1 MATILDID
9 LTNSP
14 FNSYDFFSNKKI
26 AAGTVE
32 TEDMKKGQHKT
43 TVEMVD
49 INAYDYGIIDVGM
62 VQFDDTL
69 PYTKKV
75 ETAQL
80 RIEYYKTE
88 LEDAKSWVDALQSE
102 INKVNS
108 ELAEYKDQYEEAKK
122 QDPHSD
128 LTKNLKQIIKNC
140 KEDLNDLN
148 TDYSKYKKITQTHP
162 KLIKAYTKFLND
174 LIKYGGKKTITRIE
188 EFGSTEEAEQVD
200 LDNLDINQAP
210 GMAISGAITEAVT
223 QYLEVTIQSLIA
235 GGASNLMNNL
245 GINQETL
252 GIAKSILNLMDSAL
266 FNITGIIK
274 MFPKNIQMLPSA
286 KVAIGSI
293 CTSLKDIYIAIYNDL
308 ENEYYETINDA
319 ITNLPSMQEVLKDAL
334 NLLMNTIWIMINEQC
349 IKYTGHTLP
358 ELYYMCS
365 DYIHKYK
372 AWKEARKEK
381 KRRKKEKKEQEKR
394 EKEKEKETGI
404 QHSSGNTVSTKI
416 NVDIDPDII
425 KQSLMD
431 ELARASDLIYNSFII
446 IQIKDSID
454 EIKMLISQFNNVDL
468 DVLSEGID
476 SFEDFMNMLIE
487 MGIDSDGAVIS
498 LEKAIQDG
506 INQFSGNL
514 TSLQNQI
521 KEQAI
526 SSGLNIAS
534 DIVSNTKISKEIKTE
549 HLYDFTNDL
558 NTFTMTLNIYADP
571 TTKKAKKQLTKVLS
585 NAHQKDGTKIFDS
598 SSVLSIINAID
609 EGYVMRKDQT
619 IELLEFTF
627 KIHFELEGFNKTLS
641 EQINAID
648 EANRIAQDA
657 AKKKEADEAIS
668 KFELGIVEEEYT
680 GDPTKATKRPT
691 FQLVHELFSI
701 LKEIFPQLKVILK
714 LIRNYKIN
722 KAKVEANASGN
733 LLGMVKVIA
742 AINKLFKKAH
752 KSKTNFYTVRSL
764 KLYDYITNSITS
776 IGTNVEINIGI
787 PDTRKLYLYLKNAKS
802 NYEIIKQD
810 LPTILYIDQ
819 DAITEQRNVMKKD
832 LDKAGNYFNDAS
844 LFVQYPDSKYQDGT
858 LLGLDKVEDAD
869 TEIYYSDSSLPLYGS
884 QILRC
889 YGKDYD
895 LYT

>member
-14 FNSYDFFSNKKI
+14 GNSYDFFSNKKMS
-26 AAGTVE
+26 AGTVE

-49 INAYDYGIIDVGM
+49 INAYDYGIIDVGI

-75 ETAQL
+75 ETAQV

-88 LEDAKSWVDALQSE
+88 LKDAESWVKALQTE

-108 ELAEYKDQYEEAKK
+108 ELTEYQEQYEEAKK
-122 QDPHSD
+122 EDPHSA
-128 LTKNLKQIIKNC
+128 LTTNLKQIVKNY
-140 KEDLNDLN
+140 KEQLNDLN
-148 TDYSKYKKITQTHP
+148 TKFSKYKKITQTHP
-162 KLIKAYTKFLND
+162 KLIKAYTNFFND
-174 LIKYGGKKTITRIE
+174 LTKYGEKKAITRVD
-188 EFGSTEEAEQVD
+188 EFGNVEEAEQVD

-210 GMAISGAITEAVT
+210 GMAISGAITDAVT

-235 GGASNLMNNL
+235 GGASNLMSSL

-252 GIAKSILNLMDSAL
+252 GIAQSILNLMDSTL

-274 MFPKNIQMLPSA
+274 MFPKNIQMVPSA
-286 KVAIGSI
+286 KIAMSSI
-293 CTSLKDIYIAIYNDL
+293 CTSLKDMYQAIYIDL
-308 ENEYYETINDA
+308 ENQYYETINDA
-319 ITNLPSMQEVLKDAL
+319 ITNLPSMQEALKDAQV
-334 NLLMNTIWIMINEQC
+334 LLMNTIWIMINEQC
-349 IKYTGHTLP
+349 IKYTGYTLP

-372 AWKEARKEK
+372 AWKEARKEQ
-381 KRRKKEKKEQEKR
+381 KRRKKEQEEQ
-394 EKEKEKETGI
+394 EKETGI
-404 QHSSGNTVSTKI
+404 QHSSGGTISSKI
-416 NVDIDPDII
+416 NVDVDPDII

-454 EIKMLISQFNNVDL
+454 EIKMLIDQFNNVDL
-468 DVLSEGID
+468 DVLSDGID
-476 SFEDFMNMLIE
+476 SFEDFMDMLVE
-487 MGIDSDGAVIS
+487 MGLDSDGAVIS

-521 KEQAI
+521 EAQAI
-526 SSGLNIAS
+526 SSGLRIAS
-534 DIVSNTKISKEIKTE
+534 DIASNTTISTEIKAE

-585 NAHQKDGTKIFDS
+585 NAHQKDGTKIFDA

-627 KIHFELEGFNKTLS
+627 KIHFELDGFNKTLN
-641 EQINAID
+641 EQIDAIK
-648 EANRIAQDA
+648 EANRIAQEA
-657 AKKKEADEAIS
+657 AKKKEAEEAIS

-680 GDPTKATKRPT
+680 GDPTKATQRPT

-733 LLGMVKVIA
+733 LLGMIKVIA

-776 IGTNVEINIGI
+776 IGTNIEINIGI
-787 PDTRKLYLYLKNAKS
+787 PDTRKLYLYLKNTKS

-819 DAITEQRNVMKKD
+819 DAITEQRNAMKKD
-832 LDKAGNYFNDAS
+832 LDKAGNYFDDAS

>member
-14 FNSYDFFSNKKI
+14 GNSYDFFSNKKMS
-26 AAGTVE
+26 AGTVE

-49 INAYDYGIIDVGM
+49 INAYDYGIIDVGI

-69 PYTKKV
+69 PYSKKV

-88 LEDAKSWVDALQSE
+88 LKDAESWVNALQTE

-108 ELAEYKDQYEEAKK
+108 ELTEYQDQYEEAKK
-122 QDPHSD
+122 QDPHSA
-128 LTKNLKQIIKNC
+128 LTTNLKQIVKNY
-140 KEDLNDLN
+140 KEQLNDLN
-148 TDYSKYKKITQTHP
+148 TEFSKYKKITQTHP
-162 KLIKAYTKFLND
+162 KLIKAYTNFYND
-174 LIKYGGKKTITRIE
+174 LTKYGEKKAITRVD
-188 EFGSTEEAEQVD
+188 EFGNVEEAEKVD

-210 GMAISGAITEAVT
+210 GMEISGAITDAVT

-286 KVAIGSI
+286 KIAIGSI
-293 CTSLKDIYIAIYNDL
+293 CTSLKDMYIAIYNDL

-319 ITNLPSMQEVLKDAL
+319 ITNLPSMQEVLKDAQV
-334 NLLMNTIWIMINEQC
+334 LLMNTIWVMINEQC
-349 IKYTGHTLP
+349 IKYTGYTLP

-372 AWKEARKEK
+372 AWKEARKEQ
-381 KRRKKEKKEQEKR
+381 KRRKKEQEEQ
-394 EKEKEKETGI
+394 EKETGI
-404 QHSSGNTVSTKI
+404 QHSSGGTVSSKI
-416 NVDIDPDII
+416 NVDVDPDII

-431 ELARASDLIYNSFII
+431 ELSRASDLIYNSFII

-468 DVLSEGID
+468 DVLTDGID
-476 SFEDFMNMLIE
+476 SFEDFMDMLVE
-487 MGIDSDGAVIS
+487 MGLDSDGAVIS

-521 KEQAI
+521 EAQAI
-526 SSGLNIAS
+526 SSGLHIAA
-534 DIVSNTKISKEIKTE
+534 DVVSNTTVSTEIKAE

-627 KIHFELEGFNKTLS
+627 KIHFELDGFNKTLN

-648 EANRIAQDA
+648 EANRIAQET
-657 AKKKEADEAIS
+657 AKKKEAEEAIS

-733 LLGMVKVIA
+733 LLGMIKVIA

-819 DAITEQRNVMKKD
+819 DAITEQRNAMKKD
-832 LDKAGNYFNDAS
+832 LDKAGNYFDDAS

>member
-14 FNSYDFFSNKKI
+14 GNSYDFFSNKKMS
-26 AAGTVE
+26 AGTVE

-49 INAYDYGIIDVGM
+49 INAYDYGIIDVGI

-88 LEDAKSWVDALQSE
+88 LKDAEPWVKTLQTE

-108 ELAEYKDQYEEAKK
+108 ELTEYQDQYEESKK
-122 QDPHSD
+122 QDPHSA
-128 LTKNLKQIIKNC
+128 LTTNLKQIVKNY
-140 KEDLNDLN
+140 KEQLNDLN
-148 TDYSKYKKITQTHP
+148 TEFSKYKKITQTHP
-162 KLIKAYTKFLND
+162 KLIKAYTNFYND
-174 LIKYGGKKTITRIE
+174 LTKYGEKKAITRVD
-188 EFGSTEEAEQVD
+188 EFGNVEEAEKVD

-210 GMAISGAITEAVT
+210 GMAISGAITDAVT

-252 GIAKSILNLMDSAL
+252 GMAQSILNLMDSAL

-286 KVAIGSI
+286 KIAIGSI
-293 CTSLKDIYIAIYNDL
+293 CTSLKDMYIAIYNDL

-319 ITNLPSMQEVLKDAL
+319 ITNLPSIQEVLKDAQE
-334 NLLMNTIWIMINEQC
+334 LLMNTIWVMINEQC
-349 IKYTGHTLP
+349 IKYTGYTLP

-372 AWKEARKEK
+372 AWKEARKEQ
-381 KRRKKEKKEQEKR
+381 KRRKKEQEEQ
-394 EKEKEKETGI
+394 EKETGI
-404 QHSSGNTVSTKI
+404 QHSSGGTVSSKI
-416 NVDIDPDII
+416 TVDVDPDII

-431 ELARASDLIYNSFII
+431 ELSRASDLIYNSFII

-468 DVLSEGID
+468 DVLTDGID
-476 SFEDFMNMLIE
+476 SFEDFMDMLVE
-487 MGIDSDGAVIS
+487 MGLDSDVAVIS

-521 KEQAI
+521 EAQAI
-526 SSGLNIAS
+526 SSGLHIAA
-534 DIVSNTKISKEIKTE
+534 DVVSNTTVSTEIKAE

-627 KIHFELEGFNKTLS
+627 KIHFELDGFNKTLN

-648 EANRIAQDA
+648 EANRIAQET
-657 AKKKEADEAIS
+657 AKKKEAEEAIS

-819 DAITEQRNVMKKD
+819 DAITEQRNAMKKD
-832 LDKAGNYFNDAS
+832 LDKAGNYFDDAS

-889 YGKDYD
+889 YGKDYY

>member
-14 FNSYDFFSNKKI
+14 GNSYDFFSNKKMS
-26 AAGTVE
+26 AGTVE

-49 INAYDYGIIDVGM
+49 INAYDYGIIDVGI

-69 PYTKKV
+69 PYSKKV

-88 LEDAKSWVDALQSE
+88 LKDAESWVNALQTE

-108 ELAEYKDQYEEAKK
+108 ELTEYQDQYEEAKK
-122 QDPHSD
+122 QDPHSA
-128 LTKNLKQIIKNC
+128 LTTNLKQIVKNY
-140 KEDLNDLN
+140 KEQLNDLN
-148 TDYSKYKKITQTHP
+148 TEFSKYKKITQTHP
-162 KLIKAYTKFLND
+162 KLIKAYTNFYND
-174 LIKYGGKKTITRIE
+174 LTKYGEKKAITRVD
-188 EFGSTEEAEQVD
+188 EFGNVEEAEKVD

-210 GMAISGAITEAVT
+210 GMEISGAITDAVT

-252 GIAKSILNLMDSAL
+252 GMAQSILNLMDSTL

-286 KVAIGSI
+286 KIAIGSI
-293 CTSLKDIYIAIYNDL
+293 CTSLKDMYIAIYNDL

-319 ITNLPSMQEVLKDAL
+319 ITNLPSIQEVLKDAQE
-334 NLLMNTIWIMINEQC
+334 LLMNTIWVMINEQC
-349 IKYTGHTLP
+349 IKYTGYTLP

-372 AWKEARKEK
+372 AWKEARKEQ
-381 KRRKKEKKEQEKR
+381 KRRKKEQEEQ
-394 EKEKEKETGI
+394 EKETGI
-404 QHSSGNTVSTKI
+404 QHSSGGTVSSKI
-416 NVDIDPDII
+416 NVDVDPDII

-431 ELARASDLIYNSFII
+431 ELSRASDLIYNSFII

-468 DVLSEGID
+468 DVLTDGID
-476 SFEDFMNMLIE
+476 SFEDFMDMLVE
-487 MGIDSDGAVIS
+487 MGLDSDGAVIS

-521 KEQAI
+521 EAQAI
-526 SSGLNIAS
+526 SSGLHIAAEV
-534 DIVSNTKISKEIKTE
+534 VSNTTVSTEIKAE

-627 KIHFELEGFNKTLS
+627 KIHFELDGFNKTLN

-648 EANRIAQDA
+648 EANRIAQET
-657 AKKKEADEAIS
+657 AKKKEAEEAIS

-802 NYEIIKQD
+802 NYEIIKQG

-819 DAITEQRNVMKKD
+819 DAITEQRNAMKKD
-832 LDKAGNYFNDAS
+832 LDKAGNYFDDAS

>member
-14 FNSYDFFSNKKI
+14 GNSYDFFSNKKMS
-26 AAGTVE
+26 AGTVE

-49 INAYDYGIIDVGM
+49 INAYDYGIIDVGI

-69 PYTKKV
+69 PYAKKV
-75 ETAQL
+75 ETAKL

-88 LEDAKSWVDALQSE
+88 LKDAESWVNALQTE

-108 ELAEYKDQYEEAKK
+108 ELTEYQDQYEEAKK
-122 QDPHSD
+122 QDPHSA
-128 LTKNLKQIIKNC
+128 LTTNLKQIVKNY
-140 KEDLNDLN
+140 KEQLNDLN
-148 TDYSKYKKITQTHP
+148 TEFSKYKKITQTHP
-162 KLIKAYTKFLND
+162 KLIKAYTNFYND
-174 LIKYGGKKTITRIE
+174 LTKYGEKKAITKVD
-188 EFGSTEEAEQVD
+188 EFGNVEEAEQVD

-210 GMAISGAITEAVT
+210 GMAISGAITDAVT

-252 GIAKSILNLMDSAL
+252 GMAQSILNLMDSTL

-286 KVAIGSI
+286 KIAIGSI
-293 CTSLKDIYIAIYNDL
+293 CTSLKDMYIAIYNDL

-319 ITNLPSMQEVLKDAL
+319 ITNLPSMQEVLKDAQE
-334 NLLMNTIWIMINEQC
+334 LLMNTIWVMINEQC
-349 IKYTGHTLP
+349 IKYTGYTLP

-372 AWKEARKEK
+372 AWKEARKEQ
-381 KRRKKEKKEQEKR
+381 KRRKKEQEEQ
-394 EKEKEKETGI
+394 EKETGI
-404 QHSSGNTVSTKI
+404 QYSSGGTVSSKI
-416 NVDIDPDII
+416 NVDVDPDII

-431 ELARASDLIYNSFII
+431 ELSRASDLIYNSFII

-468 DVLSEGID
+468 DVLSDGID
-476 SFEDFMNMLIE
+476 SFEDFMDMLVE
-487 MGIDSDGAVIS
+487 MGLDSDGAVIS

-521 KEQAI
+521 EAQAI
-526 SSGLNIAS
+526 SSGLHIAA
-534 DIVSNTKISKEIKTE
+534 DVVSNTTVSTEIKAE

-627 KIHFELEGFNKTLS
+627 KIHFELDGFNKTLN

-648 EANRIAQDA
+648 EANRIAQEA
-657 AKKKEADEAIS
+657 AKKKEAEEAIS

-733 LLGMVKVIA
+733 LLGMIKVIA

-787 PDTRKLYLYLKNAKS
+787 PDTRKLYLYLKNTKS
-802 NYEIIKQD
+802 NYEIIKQN

-819 DAITEQRNVMKKD
+819 DAITEQRNAMKKD
-832 LDKAGNYFNDAS
+832 LDKAGNYFDDAS

>member
-14 FNSYDFFSNKKI
+14 GSSYDFFSNKKMS
-26 AAGTVE
+26 AGTVE
-32 TEDMKKGQHKT
+32 TADMKQGQHKT

-49 INAYDYGIIDVGM
+49 INAYDYGIIDVGI

-88 LEDAKSWVDALQSE
+88 LKDAESWVKALQTE

-108 ELAEYKDQYEEAKK
+108 ELTEYQDQYEEAKK
-122 QDPHSD
+122 QDPHSAI
-128 LTKNLKQIIKNC
+128 TTNLKQIVKNY
-140 KEDLNDLN
+140 KEQLNDLN
-148 TDYSKYKKITQTHP
+148 TEFSKYKKITQTHP
-162 KLIKAYTKFLND
+162 KLIKAYTNFFND
-174 LIKYGGKKTITRIE
+174 LTKYGEKKAITRVD
-188 EFGSTEEAEQVD
+188 EFGNVEEAEQVD

-210 GMAISGAITEAVT
+210 GMAISGAITDAVT

-235 GGASNLMNNL
+235 GGASNLMNSL

-252 GIAKSILNLMDSAL
+252 GMAQSILNLMDSTL

-274 MFPKNIQMLPSA
+274 MFPKNIQMVPSA
-286 KVAIGSI
+286 KIAMGSI
-293 CTSLKDIYIAIYNDL
+293 CTSLKDMYQAIYIDL
-308 ENEYYETINDA
+308 ENQYYETINDA
-319 ITNLPSMQEVLKDAL
+319 ITNLPSMQEALKDAQV
-334 NLLMNTIWIMINEQC
+334 LLMNTIWIMINEQC
-349 IKYTGHTLP
+349 IKYTGYTLP

-372 AWKEARKEK
+372 AWKEARKEQ
-381 KRRKKEKKEQEKR
+381 KRRKKEQEEQ
-394 EKEKEKETGI
+394 EKETGI
-404 QHSSGNTVSTKI
+404 QHSSGGTISSKI
-416 NVDIDPDII
+416 NVDVDPDII

-454 EIKMLISQFNNVDL
+454 EIKMLIDQFNNVDL
-468 DVLSEGID
+468 DVLSDGID
-476 SFEDFMNMLIE
+476 SFEDFMDMLVE
-487 MGIDSDGAVIS
+487 MGLDSDGAVIS

-521 KEQAI
+521 EAQAI
-526 SSGLNIAS
+526 SSGLRIAS
-534 DIVSNTKISKEIKTE
+534 DIASNTTISAEVKAE

-585 NAHQKDGTKIFDS
+585 NAHQKDGTKIFDA

-609 EGYVMRKDQT
+609 EGYVMRKDQI

-627 KIHFELEGFNKTLS
+627 KIHFELDGFNKTLQ
-641 EQINAID
+641 EQKDAID
-648 EANRIAQDA
+648 EANRIAQET
-657 AKKKEADEAIS
+657 AKKKEAEDAIS

-680 GDPTKATKRPT
+680 GDPTKATQRPT

-733 LLGMVKVIA
+733 LLGMIKVIA

-776 IGTNVEINIGI
+776 IGTNIEINIGI
-787 PDTRKLYLYLKNAKS
+787 PDTRKLYLYLKNTKS
-802 NYEIIKQD
+802 NYDIIKQD

-819 DAITEQRNVMKKD
+819 DAITEQRNAMKKD
-832 LDKAGNYFNDAS
+832 LDKAGNYFDDAS

>member
-14 FNSYDFFSNKKI
+14 VNSYDFFSNKKMS
-26 AAGTVE
+26 AGTVE

-49 INAYDYGIIDVGM
+49 INAYDYGIIDVGI

-69 PYTKKV
+69 PYSKKV

-88 LEDAKSWVDALQSE
+88 LKDAESWVNALQTE

-108 ELAEYKDQYEEAKK
+108 ELTEYQDQYEEAKK
-122 QDPHSD
+122 QDPHSA
-128 LTKNLKQIIKNC
+128 LTTNLKQIVKNY
-140 KEDLNDLN
+140 KEQLNDLN
-148 TDYSKYKKITQTHP
+148 TEFSKYKKITQTHP
-162 KLIKAYTKFLND
+162 KLINAYTNFYND
-174 LIKYGGKKTITRIE
+174 LTKYGEKKAITRVD
-188 EFGSTEEAEQVD
+188 EFGNVEEAEKVD

-210 GMAISGAITEAVT
+210 GMEISGAITDAVT

-252 GIAKSILNLMDSAL
+252 GMAQSILNLMDSTL

-286 KVAIGSI
+286 KIAIGSI
-293 CTSLKDIYIAIYNDL
+293 CTSLKDMYIAIYNDL

-319 ITNLPSMQEVLKDAL
+319 ITNLPSIQEVLKDAQE
-334 NLLMNTIWIMINEQC
+334 LLMNTIWVMINEQC
-349 IKYTGHTLP
+349 IKYTGYTLP

-372 AWKEARKEK
+372 AWKEARKEQ
-381 KRRKKEKKEQEKR
+381 KRRKKEQEEQ
-394 EKEKEKETGI
+394 EKETGI
-404 QHSSGNTVSTKI
+404 QHSSGGTVSSKI
-416 NVDIDPDII
+416 NVDVDPDII

-431 ELARASDLIYNSFII
+431 ELSRASDLIYNSFII

-468 DVLSEGID
+468 DVLTDGID
-476 SFEDFMNMLIE
+476 SFEDFMDMLVE
-487 MGIDSDGAVIS
+487 MGLDSDGAVIS

-526 SSGLNIAS
+526 SSGLHIAA
-534 DIVSNTKISKEIKTE
+534 DVVSNTTVSTEIKAE

-627 KIHFELEGFNKTLS
+627 KIHFELDGFNKTLN

-648 EANRIAQDA
+648 EANRIAQETT
-657 AKKKEADEAIS
+657 KKKEAEEAIS

-733 LLGMVKVIA
+733 LLGMIRVIA

-819 DAITEQRNVMKKD
+819 DAITEQRNAMKKD
-832 LDKAGNYFNDAS
+832 LDKAGNYFDDAS

>member
-14 FNSYDFFSNKKI
+14 GNSYDFFSNKKMS
-26 AAGTVE
+26 AGTVE
-32 TEDMKKGQHKT
+32 TADMKKGQHKT

-49 INAYDYGIIDVGM
+49 INAYDYGIIDVGI

-69 PYTKKV
+69 PYSKKV

-88 LEDAKSWVDALQSE
+88 LKDAESWVNALQTE

-108 ELAEYKDQYEEAKK
+108 ELTEYQDQYEEAKK
-122 QDPHSD
+122 QDPHSA
-128 LTKNLKQIIKNC
+128 LTTNLKQIVKNY
-140 KEDLNDLN
+140 KEQLNDLN
-148 TDYSKYKKITQTHP
+148 TEFSKYKKITQTHP
-162 KLIKAYTKFLND
+162 KLIKAYTNFYND
-174 LIKYGGKKTITRIE
+174 LTKYGEKKAITRVD
-188 EFGSTEEAEQVD
+188 EFGNVEEAEKVD

-210 GMAISGAITEAVT
+210 GMEISGAITDAVT

-252 GIAKSILNLMDSAL
+252 GMAQSILNLMDSAL

-286 KVAIGSI
+286 KIAIGSI
-293 CTSLKDIYIAIYNDL
+293 CTSLKDMYIAIYNDL

-319 ITNLPSMQEVLKDAL
+319 ITNLPSSQEVLKDAQE
-334 NLLMNTIWIMINEQC
+334 LLMNTIWVMINEQC
-349 IKYTGHTLP
+349 IKYTGYTLP

-381 KRRKKEKKEQEKR
+381 KRRKKEQEEQ
-394 EKEKEKETGI
+394 EKETGI
-404 QHSSGNTVSTKI
+404 QHSSGGTVSSKI
-416 NVDIDPDII
+416 NVDVDPDII

-431 ELARASDLIYNSFII
+431 ELSRASDLIYNSFII

-468 DVLSEGID
+468 DVLTDGID
-476 SFEDFMNMLIE
+476 SFEDFMDMLVE
-487 MGIDSDGAVIS
+487 MGLDSDGAVIS

-521 KEQAI
+521 EAQAI
-526 SSGLNIAS
+526 SSGLHIAA
-534 DIVSNTKISKEIKTE
+534 DVVSNTTVSTEIKAE

-627 KIHFELEGFNKTLS
+627 KIHFELEGFNKTLN

-648 EANRIAQDA
+648 EANRIAQET
-657 AKKKEADEAIS
+657 AKKKEAEEAIS

-733 LLGMVKVIA
+733 LLGMIRVIA

-819 DAITEQRNVMKKD
+819 DAITEQRNAMKKD
-832 LDKAGNYFNDAS
+832 LDKAGNYFDDAS

>member
-14 FNSYDFFSNKKI
+14 GSSYDFFSNKKMS
-26 AAGTVE
+26 AGTVE
-32 TEDMKKGQHKT
+32 TADMKQGQHKT

-49 INAYDYGIIDVGM
+49 INAYDYGIIDVGI

-75 ETAQL
+75 ETAQV

-88 LEDAKSWVDALQSE
+88 LKDAESWVNALQTE

-108 ELAEYKDQYEEAKK
+108 ELTEYQEQYEEAKK
-122 QDPHSD
+122 QDSHSA
-128 LTKNLKQIIKNC
+128 LTNNLKQIVKNY
-140 KEDLNDLN
+140 KEQLNDLN
-148 TDYSKYKKITQTHP
+148 TEFSKYKKITQTHP
-162 KLIKAYTKFLND
+162 KLIKAYTNFFND
-174 LIKYGGKKTITRIE
+174 LTKYGEKKAITRVD
-188 EFGSTEEAEQVD
+188 EFGNVEEAEQVD

-210 GMAISGAITEAVT
+210 GMAISGAITDAVT

-235 GGASNLMNNL
+235 GGASNLMSSL

-252 GIAKSILNLMDSAL
+252 GMAQSILNLMDSTL

-286 KVAIGSI
+286 KIAMGSI
-293 CTSLKDIYIAIYNDL
+293 CTSLKDMYQAIYTDL

-319 ITNLPSMQEVLKDAL
+319 ITNLPSMQEALKDAQV
-334 NLLMNTIWIMINEQC
+334 LLMNTIWVMINEQC
-349 IKYTGHTLP
+349 IKYTGYTLP

-372 AWKEARKEK
+372 AWKEARKEQ
-381 KRRKKEKKEQEKR
+381 KRRKKEQEEQ
-394 EKEKEKETGI
+394 EKETGI
-404 QHSSGNTVSTKI
+404 QHSSGGTVSSKI
-416 NVDIDPDII
+416 NVDVDPDII

-454 EIKMLISQFNNVDL
+454 EIKMLIDQFNNVDL
-468 DVLSEGID
+468 DVLSDGID
-476 SFEDFMNMLIE
+476 SFEDFMDMLVE
-487 MGIDSDGAVIS
+487 MGLDSDGAVIS

-514 TSLQNQI
+514 TGLQNQI
-521 KEQAI
+521 EAQAI
-526 SSGLNIAS
+526 SSGLHIAANIAS
-534 DIVSNTKISKEIKTE
+534 NTTISTEIKAE

-585 NAHQKDGTKIFDS
+585 NAHQKDGTKIFDA

-627 KIHFELEGFNKTLS
+627 KIHFELDGFNKTLQ
-641 EQINAID
+641 EQKDAID
-648 EANRIAQDA
+648 EANRIAQET
-657 AKKKEADEAIS
+657 AKKKEAEKAIS

-680 GDPTKATKRPT
+680 GDPTKATQRPT

-733 LLGMVKVIA
+733 LLGMIKVIA

-787 PDTRKLYLYLKNAKS
+787 PDTRKLYLYLKNTKS

-819 DAITEQRNVMKKD
+819 NAIAEQRNAMKKD
-832 LDKAGNYFNDAS
+832 LDKAGNYFDDAS

>member
-14 FNSYDFFSNKKI
+14 GNSYDFFSNKKMS
-26 AAGTVE
+26 AGTVE

-49 INAYDYGIIDVGM
+49 INAYDYGIIDVGI

-88 LEDAKSWVDALQSE
+88 LKDAESWVNALQTE

-108 ELAEYKDQYEEAKK
+108 ELTEYQDQYEEAKK
-122 QDPHSD
+122 QDPHSA
-128 LTKNLKQIIKNC
+128 LTTNLKQIVRNY
-140 KEDLNDLN
+140 KEQLNDLN
-148 TDYSKYKKITQTHP
+148 TEFSKYKKITQTHP
-162 KLIKAYTKFLND
+162 KLIKAYTNFYND
-174 LIKYGGKKTITRIE
+174 LTKYGEKKAITKVD
-188 EFGSTEEAEQVD
+188 EFGNVEEAEQVD

-210 GMAISGAITEAVT
+210 GMEISGAITDAVT

-252 GIAKSILNLMDSAL
+252 GMAQSILNLMDSTL

-286 KVAIGSI
+286 KIAIGSI
-293 CTSLKDIYIAIYNDL
+293 CTSLKDMYIAIYNDL

-319 ITNLPSMQEVLKDAL
+319 ITNLPSIQEVLKDAQE
-334 NLLMNTIWIMINEQC
+334 LLMNTIWVMINEQC
-349 IKYTGHTLP
+349 IKYTGYTLP

-372 AWKEARKEK
+372 AWKEARKEQ
-381 KRRKKEKKEQEKR
+381 KRRKKEQEEQ
-394 EKEKEKETGI
+394 EKETGI
-404 QHSSGNTVSTKI
+404 QHSSDGTVSTKI
-416 NVDIDPDII
+416 NVDVDPDII

-431 ELARASDLIYNSFII
+431 ELSHASDLIYNSFII

-468 DVLSEGID
+468 DVLTDGID
-476 SFEDFMNMLIE
+476 SFEDFMDMLVE
-487 MGIDSDGAVIS
+487 MGLDSDGAVIS

-521 KEQAI
+521 EAQAI
-526 SSGLNIAS
+526 SSGLHIAA
-534 DIVSNTKISKEIKTE
+534 DVVSNTTVSTEIKAE

-627 KIHFELEGFNKTLS
+627 KIHFELDGFNKTLN

-648 EANRIAQDA
+648 EANRIAQET
-657 AKKKEADEAIS
+657 AKKKKAEEAIS

-733 LLGMVKVIA
+733 LLGMIKVIA

-802 NYEIIKQD
+802 NYEIIKQG

-819 DAITEQRNVMKKD
+819 DAITEQRNAMKKD
-832 LDKAGNYFNDAS
+832 LDKAGNYFDDAS
-844 LFVQYPDSKYQDGT
+844 LFVQYPDPKYQDGT

>member
-14 FNSYDFFSNKKI
+14 GNSYDFFSNKKMS
-26 AAGTVE
+26 AGTVE
-32 TEDMKKGQHKT
+32 TEDMKKDQHKT

-49 INAYDYGIIDVGM
+49 INAYDYGIIDVGI

-88 LEDAKSWVDALQSE
+88 LKDAESWVNALQTE

-108 ELAEYKDQYEEAKK
+108 ELTEYQDQYEEAKK
-122 QDPHSD
+122 QDPHSA
-128 LTKNLKQIIKNC
+128 LTTNLKQIVKNY
-140 KEDLNDLN
+140 KEQLNDLN
-148 TDYSKYKKITQTHP
+148 TEFSKYKKITQTHP
-162 KLIKAYTKFLND
+162 KLIKAYTNFYND
-174 LIKYGGKKTITRIE
+174 LTKYGEKKAITRVD
-188 EFGSTEEAEQVD
+188 EFGNVEEAEKVD
-200 LDNLDINQAP
+200 LDNLDINQSP
-210 GMAISGAITEAVT
+210 GMEISGAITDAVT

-252 GIAKSILNLMDSAL
+252 GMAQSILNLMDSTL

-286 KVAIGSI
+286 KIAIGSI
-293 CTSLKDIYIAIYNDL
+293 CTSLKDMYIAIYNDL

-319 ITNLPSMQEVLKDAL
+319 ITNLPSMQEVLKDAQE
-334 NLLMNTIWIMINEQC
+334 LLMNTIWVMINEQC
-349 IKYTGHTLP
+349 IKYTGYTLP

-372 AWKEARKEK
+372 AWKEARKEQ
-381 KRRKKEKKEQEKR
+381 KRRKKEQEEQ
-394 EKEKEKETGI
+394 EKETGI
-404 QHSSGNTVSTKI
+404 QHSSGGTVSTKI
-416 NVDIDPDII
+416 NVDVDPDII

-431 ELARASDLIYNSFII
+431 ELLRASDLIYNSFII

-468 DVLSEGID
+468 DVLTDGID
-476 SFEDFMNMLIE
+476 SFEDFMDMLVE
-487 MGIDSDGAVIS
+487 MGLDSDGAVIS

-521 KEQAI
+521 EAQAI
-526 SSGLNIAS
+526 SSGLHIAA
-534 DIVSNTKISKEIKTE
+534 DVVSNTTVSTEIKAE

-627 KIHFELEGFNKTLS
+627 KIHFELEGFNKTLN

-648 EANRIAQDA
+648 EAHRIAQET
-657 AKKKEADEAIS
+657 AKKKEAEEAIS

-733 LLGMVKVIA
+733 LLGMIKVIA

-802 NYEIIKQD
+802 NYEIIKQG

-819 DAITEQRNVMKKD
+819 DAITEQRNAMKKD
-832 LDKAGNYFNDAS
+832 LDKAGNYFDDAS
-844 LFVQYPDSKYQDGT
+844 LFVQYPDPKYQDGT

>member
-1 MATILDID
+1 M
-9 LTNSP
+9 
-14 FNSYDFFSNKKI
+14 Y
-26 AAGTVE
+26 AGTVE

-49 INAYDYGIIDVGM
+49 INAYDYGIIDVGI

-69 PYTKKV
+69 PYSKKV
-75 ETAQL
+75 ETSKL

-88 LEDAKSWVDALQSE
+88 LKDAESWVNALQTE

-108 ELAEYKDQYEEAKK
+108 ELTEYQDQYEEAKK
-122 QDPHSD
+122 QDPHSA
-128 LTKNLKQIIKNC
+128 LTTNLKQIVKNY
-140 KEDLNDLN
+140 KEQLNDLN
-148 TDYSKYKKITQTHP
+148 TEFSKYKKITQTHP
-162 KLIKAYTKFLND
+162 KLIKAYTNFYND
-174 LIKYGGKKTITRIE
+174 LTKYGEKKAITRVD
-188 EFGSTEEAEQVD
+188 EFGNVEEAEKVD

-210 GMAISGAITEAVT
+210 GMEISGAITDAVT

-252 GIAKSILNLMDSAL
+252 GMAQSILNLMDSTL

-286 KVAIGSI
+286 KIAIGSI
-293 CTSLKDIYIAIYNDL
+293 CTSLKDMYIAIYNDL

-319 ITNLPSMQEVLKDAL
+319 ITNLPSMQEVLKDAQV
-334 NLLMNTIWIMINEQC
+334 LLMNTIWVMINEQC
-349 IKYTGHTLP
+349 IKYTGYTLP

-372 AWKEARKEK
+372 AWKEARKEQ
-381 KRRKKEKKEQEKR
+381 KRRKKEQEEQ
-394 EKEKEKETGI
+394 EKETGI
-404 QHSSGNTVSTKI
+404 QHSSGGTVSTKI
-416 NVDIDPDII
+416 NVDVDPDII

-431 ELARASDLIYNSFII
+431 ELSRASDLIYNSFII

-468 DVLSEGID
+468 DVLTDGID
-476 SFEDFMNMLIE
+476 SFEDFMDMLVE
-487 MGIDSDGAVIS
+487 MGLDSDGAVIS

-521 KEQAI
+521 EAQAI
-526 SSGLNIAS
+526 SSGLHIAA
-534 DIVSNTKISKEIKTE
+534 DVVSNTTVSTEIKAE

-627 KIHFELEGFNKTLS
+627 KIHFELDGFNKTLN

-648 EANRIAQDA
+648 EANRIAQET
-657 AKKKEADEAIS
+657 AKKKEAEEAIS

-733 LLGMVKVIA
+733 LLGMIKVIA

-802 NYEIIKQD
+802 NYEIIKQG

-819 DAITEQRNVMKKD
+819 DAITEQRNAMKKD
-832 LDKAGNYFNDAS
+832 LDKAGNYFDDAS

>member
-14 FNSYDFFSNKKI
+14 GNSYDFFSNKKMS
-26 AAGTVE
+26 AGTVE

-49 INAYDYGIIDVGM
+49 INAYDYGIIDVGI

-88 LEDAKSWVDALQSE
+88 LKNAESWVNALQTE

-108 ELAEYKDQYEEAKK
+108 ELTEYQDQYEEAKK
-122 QDPHSD
+122 QDPHSA
-128 LTKNLKQIIKNC
+128 LTTNLKQIVKNY
-140 KEDLNDLN
+140 KEQLNDLN
-148 TDYSKYKKITQTHP
+148 TEFSKYKKITQTHP
-162 KLIKAYTKFLND
+162 KLIKAYTNFYND
-174 LIKYGGKKTITRIE
+174 LTKYGEKKAITRVD
-188 EFGSTEEAEQVD
+188 EFGNVEEAEKVD

-210 GMAISGAITEAVT
+210 GMEISGAITDAVT

-252 GIAKSILNLMDSAL
+252 GMAQSILNLMDSTL

-286 KVAIGSI
+286 KIAIGSI
-293 CTSLKDIYIAIYNDL
+293 CTSLKDMYIAIYNDL

-319 ITNLPSMQEVLKDAL
+319 ITNLPSMQEVLKDAQE
-334 NLLMNTIWIMINEQC
+334 LLMNTIWVMINEQC
-349 IKYTGHTLP
+349 IKYTGYTLP

-372 AWKEARKEK
+372 AWKEARKEQ
-381 KRRKKEKKEQEKR
+381 KRRKKEQEEQ
-394 EKEKEKETGI
+394 EKETGI
-404 QHSSGNTVSTKI
+404 QHSSGGTVSSKI
-416 NVDIDPDII
+416 NVDVDPDII

-431 ELARASDLIYNSFII
+431 ELSRASDLIYNSFII

-468 DVLSEGID
+468 DVLTDGID
-476 SFEDFMNMLIE
+476 SFEDFMDMLVE
-487 MGIDSDGAVIS
+487 MGLDSDGAVIS

-521 KEQAI
+521 EAQAI
-526 SSGLNIAS
+526 SSGLHIAA
-534 DIVSNTKISKEIKTE
+534 DVVSNTTVSTEIKAE

-627 KIHFELEGFNKTLS
+627 KIHFELDGFNKTLN

-648 EANRIAQDA
+648 EANRIAQET
-657 AKKKEADEAIS
+657 AKKKEAEEAIS

-733 LLGMVKVIA
+733 LLGMIKVIA

-819 DAITEQRNVMKKD
+819 DAITEQRNAMKKD
-832 LDKAGNYFNDAS
+832 LDKAGNYFDDAS

>member
-14 FNSYDFFSNKKI
+14 GNSYDFFSNKKMS
-26 AAGTVE
+26 AGTVE

-49 INAYDYGIIDVGM
+49 INAYDYGIIDVGI

-69 PYTKKV
+69 PYSKKV
-75 ETAQL
+75 ETSKL

-88 LEDAKSWVDALQSE
+88 LKNAESWVNALQTE

-108 ELAEYKDQYEEAKK
+108 ELTEYQDQYEEAKK
-122 QDPHSD
+122 QDPHSA
-128 LTKNLKQIIKNC
+128 LTTNLKQIVKNY
-140 KEDLNDLN
+140 KEQLNDLN
-148 TDYSKYKKITQTHP
+148 TEFSKYKKITQTHP
-162 KLIKAYTKFLND
+162 KLIKAYTNFYND
-174 LIKYGGKKTITRIE
+174 LTKYGEKKAITRVD
-188 EFGSTEEAEQVD
+188 EFGNVEEAEKVD

-210 GMAISGAITEAVT
+210 GMEISGAITDAVT

-235 GGASNLMNNL
+235 GGTSNLMNNL

-252 GIAKSILNLMDSAL
+252 GMAQSILNLMDSAL

-286 KVAIGSI
+286 KIAIGSI
-293 CTSLKDIYIAIYNDL
+293 CTSLKDMYIAIYNDL

-319 ITNLPSMQEVLKDAL
+319 ITNLPSIQEVLKDAQE
-334 NLLMNTIWIMINEQC
+334 LLMNTIWVMINEQC
-349 IKYTGHTLP
+349 IKYTGYTLP

-372 AWKEARKEK
+372 AWKEARKEQ
-381 KRRKKEKKEQEKR
+381 KRRKKEQEEQ
-394 EKEKEKETGI
+394 EKETGI
-404 QHSSGNTVSTKI
+404 QHSSGGTVSSKI
-416 NVDIDPDII
+416 NVDVDPDII

-431 ELARASDLIYNSFII
+431 ELSRASDLIYNSFII

-468 DVLSEGID
+468 DVLTDGID

-487 MGIDSDGAVIS
+487 MGLDSDGAVIS
-498 LEKAIQDG
+498 LEKSIQDG

-521 KEQAI
+521 EVQAI
-526 SSGLNIAS
+526 SSGLHIAA
-534 DIVSNTKISKEIKTE
+534 DVVSNTTVSTEIKAE

-627 KIHFELEGFNKTLS
+627 KIHFELDGFNKTLN

-648 EANRIAQDA
+648 EANRIAQET
-657 AKKKEADEAIS
+657 AKKKEAEEAIS

-733 LLGMVKVIA
+733 LLGMIRVIA

-802 NYEIIKQD
+802 NYEIIKQG

-819 DAITEQRNVMKKD
+819 DAITEQRNAMKKD
-832 LDKAGNYFNDAS
+832 LDKAGNYFDDAS

>member
-14 FNSYDFFSNKKI
+14 GNSYDFFSNKKMS
-26 AAGTVE
+26 AGTVE

-49 INAYDYGIIDVGM
+49 INAYDYGIIDVGI

-69 PYTKKV
+69 PYSKKV

-88 LEDAKSWVDALQSE
+88 LKDAESWVNALQTE

-108 ELAEYKDQYEEAKK
+108 ELTEYQDQYEEAKK
-122 QDPHSD
+122 QDPHSA
-128 LTKNLKQIIKNC
+128 LTTNLKQIVKNY
-140 KEDLNDLN
+140 KEQLNDLN
-148 TDYSKYKKITQTHP
+148 TEFSKYKKITQTHP
-162 KLIKAYTKFLND
+162 KLIKAYTNFYND
-174 LIKYGGKKTITRIE
+174 LTKYGEKKAITRVD
-188 EFGSTEEAEQVD
+188 EFGNVEEAEKVD

-210 GMAISGAITEAVT
+210 GMEISGAITDAVT

-252 GIAKSILNLMDSAL
+252 GMAQSILNLMDSTL

-286 KVAIGSI
+286 KIAIGSI
-293 CTSLKDIYIAIYNDL
+293 CTSLKDMYIAIYNDL

-319 ITNLPSMQEVLKDAL
+319 ITNLPSMQEVLKDAQV
-334 NLLMNTIWIMINEQC
+334 LLMNTIWVMINEQC
-349 IKYTGHTLP
+349 IKYTGYTLP

-372 AWKEARKEK
+372 AWKEARKEQ
-381 KRRKKEKKEQEKR
+381 KRRKKEQEEQ
-394 EKEKEKETGI
+394 EKETGI
-404 QHSSGNTVSTKI
+404 QHSSGGTVSTKI
-416 NVDIDPDII
+416 NVDVDPDII

-431 ELARASDLIYNSFII
+431 ELSRASDLIYNSFII

-468 DVLSEGID
+468 DVLTDGID
-476 SFEDFMNMLIE
+476 SFEDFMDMLVE
-487 MGIDSDGAVIS
+487 MGLDSDGAVIS

-521 KEQAI
+521 EAQAI
-526 SSGLNIAS
+526 SSGLHIAA
-534 DIVSNTKISKEIKTE
+534 DVVSNTTVSTEMKAE

-627 KIHFELEGFNKTLS
+627 KIHFELDGFNKTLN

-648 EANRIAQDA
+648 EANRIAQET
-657 AKKKEADEAIS
+657 AKKKEAEEAIS

-733 LLGMVKVIA
+733 LLGMIKVIA

-819 DAITEQRNVMKKD
+819 DAITEQRNAMKKD
-832 LDKAGNYFNDAS
+832 LDKAGNYFDDAS

>member
-14 FNSYDFFSNKKI
+14 GNSYDFFSNKKMS
-26 AAGTVE
+26 AGIVE

-49 INAYDYGIIDVGM
+49 INAYDYGIIDVGI

-69 PYTKKV
+69 PYSKKV
-75 ETAQL
+75 ETSKL

-88 LEDAKSWVDALQSE
+88 LKDAESWVNALQTE

-108 ELAEYKDQYEEAKK
+108 ELTEYQDQYEEAKK
-122 QDPHSD
+122 QDPHSA
-128 LTKNLKQIIKNC
+128 LTTNLKQIVKNY
-140 KEDLNDLN
+140 KEQLNDLN
-148 TDYSKYKKITQTHP
+148 TEFSKYKKITQTHP
-162 KLIKAYTKFLND
+162 KLIKAYTNFYND
-174 LIKYGGKKTITRIE
+174 LTKYGEKKAITRVD
-188 EFGSTEEAEQVD
+188 EFGNVEEAEKVD

-210 GMAISGAITEAVT
+210 GMEISGAITDAVT

-252 GIAKSILNLMDSAL
+252 GMAQSILNLMDSTL

-286 KVAIGSI
+286 KIAIGSI
-293 CTSLKDIYIAIYNDL
+293 CTSLKDMYIAIYNDL

-319 ITNLPSMQEVLKDAL
+319 ITNLPSMQEVLKDAQE
-334 NLLMNTIWIMINEQC
+334 LLMNTIWVMINEQC
-349 IKYTGHTLP
+349 IKYTGYTLP

-372 AWKEARKEK
+372 AWKEARKEQ
-381 KRRKKEKKEQEKR
+381 KRRKKEQEEQ
-394 EKEKEKETGI
+394 EKETGI
-404 QHSSGNTVSTKI
+404 QHSSGGTVSSKI
-416 NVDIDPDII
+416 NVDVDPDII

-431 ELARASDLIYNSFII
+431 ELSRASDLIYNSFII

-468 DVLSEGID
+468 DVLTDGID
-476 SFEDFMNMLIE
+476 SFEDFMDMLVE
-487 MGIDSDGAVIS
+487 MGLDSDGAVIS

-521 KEQAI
+521 EAQAI
-526 SSGLNIAS
+526 SSGLHIAA
-534 DIVSNTKISKEIKTE
+534 DVVSNTTVSTEIKAE

-627 KIHFELEGFNKTLS
+627 KIHFELDGFNKTLN

-648 EANRIAQDA
+648 EANRIAQET
-657 AKKKEADEAIS
+657 AKKKEAEEAIS

-733 LLGMVKVIA
+733 LLGMIKVIA

-819 DAITEQRNVMKKD
+819 DAITEQRNAMKKD
-832 LDKAGNYFNDAS
+832 LDKAGNYFDDAS

>member
-14 FNSYDFFSNKKI
+14 GNSYDFFSNKKMS
-26 AAGTVE
+26 AGTVE

-49 INAYDYGIIDVGM
+49 INAYDYGIIDVGI

-69 PYTKKV
+69 PYSKKV
-75 ETAQL
+75 ETAKL

-88 LEDAKSWVDALQSE
+88 LKDAESWVNALQTE

-108 ELAEYKDQYEEAKK
+108 ELTEYQDQYEEAKK
-122 QDPHSD
+122 QDPHSA
-128 LTKNLKQIIKNC
+128 LTTNLKQIVKNY
-140 KEDLNDLN
+140 KEQLNDLN
-148 TDYSKYKKITQTHP
+148 TEFSKYKKITQTHP
-162 KLIKAYTKFLND
+162 KLIKAYTNFYND
-174 LIKYGGKKTITRIE
+174 LTKYGEKKAITRVD
-188 EFGSTEEAEQVD
+188 EFGNVEEAEKVD

-210 GMAISGAITEAVT
+210 GMEISGAITDAVT

-252 GIAKSILNLMDSAL
+252 GMAQSILNLMDSAL

-286 KVAIGSI
+286 KIAIGSI
-293 CTSLKDIYIAIYNDL
+293 CTSLKDMYIAIYNDL

-319 ITNLPSMQEVLKDAL
+319 ITNLPSIQEVLKDAQE
-334 NLLMNTIWIMINEQC
+334 LLMNTIWVMINEQC
-349 IKYTGHTLP
+349 IKYTGYTLP

-372 AWKEARKEK
+372 AWKEARKEQ
-381 KRRKKEKKEQEKR
+381 KRRKKEQEEQ
-394 EKEKEKETGI
+394 EKETGI
-404 QHSSGNTVSTKI
+404 QHSSGGTVSSKI
-416 NVDIDPDII
+416 NVDVDPDII

-431 ELARASDLIYNSFII
+431 ELSRASDLIYNSFII

-468 DVLSEGID
+468 DVLTDGID
-476 SFEDFMNMLIE
+476 SFEDFMDMLVE
-487 MGIDSDGAVIS
+487 MGLDSDGAVIS

-526 SSGLNIAS
+526 SSGLHIAA
-534 DIVSNTKISKEIKTE
+534 DVVSNTTVSTEIKAE

-627 KIHFELEGFNKTLS
+627 KIHFELDGFNKTLN

-648 EANRIAQDA
+648 EANRIAQET
-657 AKKKEADEAIS
+657 AKKKEAEEAIS

-733 LLGMVKVIA
+733 LLGMIKVIA

-802 NYEIIKQD
+802 NYEIIKQG

-819 DAITEQRNVMKKD
+819 DAITEQRNAMKKD
-832 LDKAGNYFNDAS
+832 LDKAGNYFDDAS

>member
-14 FNSYDFFSNKKI
+14 GNSYNFFSNKKMS
-26 AAGTVE
+26 AGTVE

-49 INAYDYGIIDVGM
+49 INAYDYGIIDVGI

-69 PYTKKV
+69 PYSKKV
-75 ETAQL
+75 ETAKL

-88 LEDAKSWVDALQSE
+88 LKNAESWVNALQTE

-108 ELAEYKDQYEEAKK
+108 ELTEYQDQYEEAKK
-122 QDPHSD
+122 QDPHSA
-128 LTKNLKQIIKNC
+128 LTTNLKQIVKNY
-140 KEDLNDLN
+140 KEQLNDLN
-148 TDYSKYKKITQTHP
+148 IEFSKYKKITQTHP
-162 KLIKAYTKFLND
+162 KLIKAYTNFYND
-174 LIKYGGKKTITRIE
+174 LTKYGEKKAITKVDK
-188 EFGSTEEAEQVD
+188 FGNVEEAENVD

-210 GMAISGAITEAVT
+210 GMEISGAITDAVT

-252 GIAKSILNLMDSAL
+252 GMAQSILNLMDSTL

-286 KVAIGSI
+286 KIAIGSI
-293 CTSLKDIYIAIYNDL
+293 CTSLKDMYIAIYNDL

-319 ITNLPSMQEVLKDAL
+319 ITNLPSIQEVLKDAQE
-334 NLLMNTIWIMINEQC
+334 LLMNTIWVMINEQC
-349 IKYTGHTLP
+349 IKYTGYTLP

-372 AWKEARKEK
+372 AWKEARKEQ
-381 KRRKKEKKEQEKR
+381 KRRKKEQEEQ
-394 EKEKEKETGI
+394 EKETGI
-404 QHSSGNTVSTKI
+404 QHSSGGTVSTKI
-416 NVDIDPDII
+416 NVDVDPDII

-431 ELARASDLIYNSFII
+431 ELSRASDLIYNSFII

-468 DVLSEGID
+468 DVLTDGID
-476 SFEDFMNMLIE
+476 SFEDFMDMLVE
-487 MGIDSDGAVIS
+487 MGLDSDGAVIS

-521 KEQAI
+521 EAQAI
-526 SSGLNIAS
+526 SSGLHIAA
-534 DIVSNTKISKEIKTE
+534 DVVSNTAVSTEIKAE

-627 KIHFELEGFNKTLS
+627 KIHFELDGFNKTLS

-648 EANRIAQDA
+648 EANRIAQET
-657 AKKKEADEAIS
+657 AKKKEAEEAIS

-733 LLGMVKVIA
+733 LLGMIKVIA

-819 DAITEQRNVMKKD
+819 DAITEQRNAMKKD
-832 LDKAGNYFNDAS
+832 LDKAGNYFDDAS

>member
-14 FNSYDFFSNKKI
+14 GNSYDFFSNKKMS
-26 AAGTVE
+26 AGTVE

-49 INAYDYGIIDVGM
+49 INAYDYGIIDVGI

-69 PYTKKV
+69 PYSKKV

-88 LEDAKSWVDALQSE
+88 LKDAESWVNALQTE

-108 ELAEYKDQYEEAKK
+108 ELTEYQDQYEEAKK
-122 QDPHSD
+122 QDPHSA
-128 LTKNLKQIIKNC
+128 LTTNLKQIVKNY
-140 KEDLNDLN
+140 KEQLNDLN
-148 TDYSKYKKITQTHP
+148 TEFSKYKKITQTHP
-162 KLIKAYTKFLND
+162 KLIKAYTNFYND
-174 LIKYGGKKTITRIE
+174 LTKYGEKKAITRVD
-188 EFGSTEEAEQVD
+188 EFGNVEEAEKVD

-210 GMAISGAITEAVT
+210 GMEISGAITDAVT

-252 GIAKSILNLMDSAL
+252 GMAQSILNLMDSAL

-286 KVAIGSI
+286 KIAIGSI
-293 CTSLKDIYIAIYNDL
+293 CTSLKDMYIAIYNDL

-319 ITNLPSMQEVLKDAL
+319 ITNLPSIQEVLKDAQE
-334 NLLMNTIWIMINEQC
+334 LLMNTIWVMINEQC
-349 IKYTGHTLP
+349 IKYTGYTLP

-372 AWKEARKEK
+372 AWKEARKEQ
-381 KRRKKEKKEQEKR
+381 KRRKKEQEEQ
-394 EKEKEKETGI
+394 EKETGI
-404 QHSSGNTVSTKI
+404 QHSSGGTVSSKI
-416 NVDIDPDII
+416 NVDVDPDII

-431 ELARASDLIYNSFII
+431 ELSRASDLIYNSFII

-468 DVLSEGID
+468 DVLTDGID
-476 SFEDFMNMLIE
+476 SFEDFMDMLVE
-487 MGIDSDGAVIS
+487 MGLDSDGAVIS

-526 SSGLNIAS
+526 SSGLHIAA
-534 DIVSNTKISKEIKTE
+534 DVVSNTTVSTEIKAE

-627 KIHFELEGFNKTLS
+627 KIHFELDGFNKTLN

-648 EANRIAQDA
+648 EANRIAQET
-657 AKKKEADEAIS
+657 AKKKEAEEAIS

-733 LLGMVKVIA
+733 LLGMIKVIA

-819 DAITEQRNVMKKD
+819 DAITEQRNAMKKD
-832 LDKAGNYFNDAS
+832 LDKAGNYFDDAS

>member
-14 FNSYDFFSNKKI
+14 GNSYDFFSNKKMS
-26 AAGTVE
+26 AGTVE
-32 TEDMKKGQHKT
+32 TADMKKGQHKT

-49 INAYDYGIIDVGM
+49 INAYDYGIIDVGI

-69 PYTKKV
+69 PYSKKV

-88 LEDAKSWVDALQSE
+88 LKDAESWVNALQTE

-108 ELAEYKDQYEEAKK
+108 ELTEYQDQYEEAKK
-122 QDPHSD
+122 QDPHSA
-128 LTKNLKQIIKNC
+128 LTTNLKQIVKNY
-140 KEDLNDLN
+140 KEQLNDLN
-148 TDYSKYKKITQTHP
+148 TEFSKYKKITQTHP
-162 KLIKAYTKFLND
+162 KLIKAYTNFYND
-174 LIKYGGKKTITRIE
+174 LTKYGEKKAITRVD
-188 EFGSTEEAEQVD
+188 EFGNVEEAEKVD

-210 GMAISGAITEAVT
+210 GMEISGAITDAVT

-252 GIAKSILNLMDSAL
+252 GMAQSILNLMDSTL

-286 KVAIGSI
+286 KIAIGSI
-293 CTSLKDIYIAIYNDL
+293 CTSLKDMYIAIYNDL

-319 ITNLPSMQEVLKDAL
+319 ITNLPSIQEVLKDAQE
-334 NLLMNTIWIMINEQC
+334 LLMNTIWVMINEQC
-349 IKYTGHTLP
+349 IKYTGYTLP

-372 AWKEARKEK
+372 AWKEARKEQ
-381 KRRKKEKKEQEKR
+381 KRRKKEQEEQ
-394 EKEKEKETGI
+394 EKETGI
-404 QHSSGNTVSTKI
+404 QHSSGGTVSSKI
-416 NVDIDPDII
+416 NVDVDPDII

-431 ELARASDLIYNSFII
+431 ELSRASDLIYNSFII

-468 DVLSEGID
+468 DVLTDGID
-476 SFEDFMNMLIE
+476 SFEDFMDMLVE
-487 MGIDSDGAVIS
+487 MGLDSDGAVIS

-521 KEQAI
+521 EAQAI
-526 SSGLNIAS
+526 SSGLHIAA
-534 DIVSNTKISKEIKTE
+534 DVVSNTTVSTEIKTE

-627 KIHFELEGFNKTLS
+627 KIHFELDGFNKTLN

-648 EANRIAQDA
+648 EANRIAQET
-657 AKKKEADEAIS
+657 AKKKEAEEAIS

-733 LLGMVKVIA
+733 LLGMIKVIA

-819 DAITEQRNVMKKD
+819 DAITEQRNAMKKD
-832 LDKAGNYFNDAS
+832 LDKAGNYFDDAS
-844 LFVQYPDSKYQDGT
+844 LFVQYPDPKYQDGT

>member
-14 FNSYDFFSNKKI
+14 GNSYDFFSNKKMS
-26 AAGTVE
+26 AGTVE

-49 INAYDYGIIDVGM
+49 INAYDYGIIDVGI

-69 PYTKKV
+69 PYSKKV
-75 ETAQL
+75 ETSKL

-88 LEDAKSWVDALQSE
+88 LKDAESWVNALQTE

-108 ELAEYKDQYEEAKK
+108 ELTEYQDQYEEAKK
-122 QDPHSD
+122 QDPHSA
-128 LTKNLKQIIKNC
+128 LTTNLKQIVKNY
-140 KEDLNDLN
+140 KEQLNDLN
-148 TDYSKYKKITQTHP
+148 TEFSKYKKITQTHP
-162 KLIKAYTKFLND
+162 KLIKAYTNFYND
-174 LIKYGGKKTITRIE
+174 LTKYGEKKAITRVD
-188 EFGSTEEAEQVD
+188 EFGNVEEAEKVD

-210 GMAISGAITEAVT
+210 GMEISGAITDAVT

-252 GIAKSILNLMDSAL
+252 GMAQSILNLMDSTL

-286 KVAIGSI
+286 KIAIGSI
-293 CTSLKDIYIAIYNDL
+293 CTSLKDMYIAIYNDL

-319 ITNLPSMQEVLKDAL
+319 ITNLPSIQEVLKDAQE
-334 NLLMNTIWIMINEQC
+334 LLMNTIWVMINEQC
-349 IKYTGHTLP
+349 IKYTGYTLP

-372 AWKEARKEK
+372 AWKEARKEQ
-381 KRRKKEKKEQEKR
+381 KRRKKEQEEQ
-394 EKEKEKETGI
+394 EKETGI
-404 QHSSGNTVSTKI
+404 QHSSGGTVSSKI
-416 NVDIDPDII
+416 NVDVDPDII

-431 ELARASDLIYNSFII
+431 ELSRASDLIYNSFII

-468 DVLSEGID
+468 DVLTDGID
-476 SFEDFMNMLIE
+476 SFEDFMDMLVE
-487 MGIDSDGAVIS
+487 MGLDSDGAVIS

-521 KEQAI
+521 EAQAI
-526 SSGLNIAS
+526 SSGLHIAA
-534 DIVSNTKISKEIKTE
+534 DVVSNTTVSTERKAE

-627 KIHFELEGFNKTLS
+627 KIHFELEGFNKTLN

-648 EANRIAQDA
+648 EANRIAQET
-657 AKKKEADEAIS
+657 AKKKEAEEAIS

-733 LLGMVKVIA
+733 LLGMIKVIA

-819 DAITEQRNVMKKD
+819 DAITEQRNAMKKD
-832 LDKAGNYFNDAS
+832 LDKAGNYFDDAS

>member
-14 FNSYDFFSNKKI
+14 GNSYDFFSNKKMS
-26 AAGTVE
+26 AGIVE

-49 INAYDYGIIDVGM
+49 INAYDYGIIDVGI

-88 LEDAKSWVDALQSE
+88 LKDAESWVNALQTE

-108 ELAEYKDQYEEAKK
+108 ELTEYQDQYEEAKK
-122 QDPHSD
+122 QDPHSA
-128 LTKNLKQIIKNC
+128 LTTNLKQIVKNY
-140 KEDLNDLN
+140 KEQLNDLN
-148 TDYSKYKKITQTHP
+148 TEFSKYKKITQTHP
-162 KLIKAYTKFLND
+162 KLIKAYTNFYND
-174 LIKYGGKKTITRIE
+174 LTKYGEKKAITRVD
-188 EFGSTEEAEQVD
+188 EFGNVEEAEKVD

-210 GMAISGAITEAVT
+210 GMEISGAITDAVT

-252 GIAKSILNLMDSAL
+252 GMAQSILNLMDSTL

-286 KVAIGSI
+286 KIAIGSI
-293 CTSLKDIYIAIYNDL
+293 CTSLKDMYIAIYNDL

-319 ITNLPSMQEVLKDAL
+319 ITNLPSMQEVLKDAQE
-334 NLLMNTIWIMINEQC
+334 LLMNTIWVMINEQC
-349 IKYTGHTLP
+349 IKYTGYTLP

-372 AWKEARKEK
+372 AWKEARKEQ
-381 KRRKKEKKEQEKR
+381 KRRKKEQEEQ
-394 EKEKEKETGI
+394 EKETGI
-404 QHSSGNTVSTKI
+404 QHSSGGTVSSKI
-416 NVDIDPDII
+416 NVDVDPDII

-431 ELARASDLIYNSFII
+431 ELSRASDLIYNSFII

-468 DVLSEGID
+468 DVLTDGID
-476 SFEDFMNMLIE
+476 SFEDFMDMLVE
-487 MGIDSDGAVIS
+487 MGLDSDGAVIS

-521 KEQAI
+521 EAQAI
-526 SSGLNIAS
+526 SSGLHIAA
-534 DIVSNTKISKEIKTE
+534 DVVSNTTVSTEIKAE

-627 KIHFELEGFNKTLS
+627 KIHFELEGFNKTLN

-648 EANRIAQDA
+648 EANRIAQET
-657 AKKKEADEAIS
+657 AKEKEAEEAIS

-733 LLGMVKVIA
+733 LLGMIKVIA

-819 DAITEQRNVMKKD
+819 DAITEQRNAMKKD
-832 LDKAGNYFNDAS
+832 LDKAGNYFDDAS

>member
-14 FNSYDFFSNKKI
+14 GNSYDFFSNKKMS
-26 AAGTVE
+26 AGTVE

-49 INAYDYGIIDVGM
+49 INAYDYGIIDVGI

-69 PYTKKV
+69 PYSKKV
-75 ETAQL
+75 ETSKL

-88 LEDAKSWVDALQSE
+88 LKDAESWVNALQTE

-108 ELAEYKDQYEEAKK
+108 ELTEYQDQYEEAKK
-122 QDPHSD
+122 QDPHSA
-128 LTKNLKQIIKNC
+128 LTTNLKQIVKNY
-140 KEDLNDLN
+140 KEQLNDLN
-148 TDYSKYKKITQTHP
+148 TEFSKYKKITQTHP
-162 KLIKAYTKFLND
+162 KFIKAYTNFYND
-174 LIKYGGKKTITRIE
+174 LTKYGEKKAITRVD
-188 EFGSTEEAEQVD
+188 EFGNVEEAEKVD

-210 GMAISGAITEAVT
+210 GMEISGAITDAVT

-252 GIAKSILNLMDSAL
+252 GMAQSILNLMDSTL

-286 KVAIGSI
+286 KIAIGSI
-293 CTSLKDIYIAIYNDL
+293 CTSLKDMYIAIYNDL

-319 ITNLPSMQEVLKDAL
+319 ITNLPSIQEVLKDAQE
-334 NLLMNTIWIMINEQC
+334 LLMNTIWVMINEQC
-349 IKYTGHTLP
+349 IKYTGYTLP

-372 AWKEARKEK
+372 AWKEARKEQ
-381 KRRKKEKKEQEKR
+381 KRRKKEQEEQ
-394 EKEKEKETGI
+394 EKETGI
-404 QHSSGNTVSTKI
+404 QHSSGGTVSSKI
-416 NVDIDPDII
+416 NVDVDPDII

-431 ELARASDLIYNSFII
+431 ELSRASDLIYNSFII

-468 DVLSEGID
+468 DVLTDGID
-476 SFEDFMNMLIE
+476 SFEDFMDMLVE
-487 MGIDSDGAVIS
+487 MGLDSDGAVIS

-521 KEQAI
+521 EAQAI
-526 SSGLNIAS
+526 SSGLHIAA
-534 DIVSNTKISKEIKTE
+534 DVVSNTTVSTEIKAE

-627 KIHFELEGFNKTLS
+627 KIHFELDGFNKTLN

-648 EANRIAQDA
+648 EANRIAQET
-657 AKKKEADEAIS
+657 AKKKEAEEAIS

-733 LLGMVKVIA
+733 LLGMIKVIA

-819 DAITEQRNVMKKD
+819 DAITEQRNAMKKD
-832 LDKAGNYFNDAS
+832 LDKAGNYFDDAS

>member
-14 FNSYDFFSNKKI
+14 GNSYDFFSNKKMS
-26 AAGTVE
+26 AGTVE

-49 INAYDYGIIDVGM
+49 INAYDYGIIDVGI

-69 PYTKKV
+69 PYSKKV
-75 ETAQL
+75 ETSKL

-88 LEDAKSWVDALQSE
+88 LKDAESWVNALQTE

-108 ELAEYKDQYEEAKK
+108 ELTEYQDQYEEAKK
-122 QDPHSD
+122 QDPHSA
-128 LTKNLKQIIKNC
+128 LTTNLKQIVKNY
-140 KEDLNDLN
+140 KEQLNDLN
-148 TDYSKYKKITQTHP
+148 TEFSKYKKITQTHP
-162 KLIKAYTKFLND
+162 KLIKAYTNFYND
-174 LIKYGGKKTITRIE
+174 LTKYGEKKAITRVD
-188 EFGSTEEAEQVD
+188 EFGNVEEAEKVD

-210 GMAISGAITEAVT
+210 GMEISGAITDAVT

-252 GIAKSILNLMDSAL
+252 GMAQSILNLMDSTL

-286 KVAIGSI
+286 KIAIGSI
-293 CTSLKDIYIAIYNDL
+293 CTSLKDMYIAIYNDL

-319 ITNLPSMQEVLKDAL
+319 ITNLPSIQEVLKDAQE
-334 NLLMNTIWIMINEQC
+334 LLMNTIWVMINEQC
-349 IKYTGHTLP
+349 IKYTGYTLP

-372 AWKEARKEK
+372 AWKEARKEQ
-381 KRRKKEKKEQEKR
+381 KRRKKEQEEQ
-394 EKEKEKETGI
+394 EKETGI
-404 QHSSGNTVSTKI
+404 QHSSGGTVSSKI
-416 NVDIDPDII
+416 NVDVDPDII

-431 ELARASDLIYNSFII
+431 ELSRASDLIYNSFII

-468 DVLSEGID
+468 DVLTDGID
-476 SFEDFMNMLIE
+476 SFEDFMDMLVE
-487 MGIDSDGAVIS
+487 MGLDSDGAVIS

-521 KEQAI
+521 EAQAI
-526 SSGLNIAS
+526 SSGLHIAA
-534 DIVSNTKISKEIKTE
+534 DVVSNTTVSTERKVE

-627 KIHFELEGFNKTLS
+627 KIHFELDGFNKTLN

-648 EANRIAQDA
+648 EANRIAQET
-657 AKKKEADEAIS
+657 AKKKEAEEAIS

-733 LLGMVKVIA
+733 LLGMIKVIA

-819 DAITEQRNVMKKD
+819 DAITEQRNAMKKD
-832 LDKAGNYFNDAS
+832 LDKAGNYFDDAS

>member
-14 FNSYDFFSNKKI
+14 GNSYDFFSNKKMS
-26 AAGTVE
+26 AGTVE

-49 INAYDYGIIDVGM
+49 INAYDYGIIDVGI

-88 LEDAKSWVDALQSE
+88 LKDAESWVNTLQTE

-108 ELAEYKDQYEEAKK
+108 ELTEYQDQYEEAKK
-122 QDPHSD
+122 QDPHSA
-128 LTKNLKQIIKNC
+128 LTTNLKQIVKNY
-140 KEDLNDLN
+140 KEQLNDLN
-148 TDYSKYKKITQTHP
+148 TEFSKYKKITQTHP
-162 KLIKAYTKFLND
+162 KLIKAYTNFYND
-174 LIKYGGKKTITRIE
+174 LTKYGEKKAITRVD
-188 EFGSTEEAEQVD
+188 EFGNVEEAEKVD

-210 GMAISGAITEAVT
+210 GMEISGAITDAVT

-252 GIAKSILNLMDSAL
+252 GMAQSILNLMDSTL

-286 KVAIGSI
+286 KIAIGSI
-293 CTSLKDIYIAIYNDL
+293 CTSLKDMYIAIYNDL

-319 ITNLPSMQEVLKDAL
+319 ITNLPSIQEVLKDAQE
-334 NLLMNTIWIMINEQC
+334 LLMNTIWVMINEQC
-349 IKYTGHTLP
+349 IKYTGYTLP

-372 AWKEARKEK
+372 AWKEARKEQ
-381 KRRKKEKKEQEKR
+381 KRRKKEQEEQ
-394 EKEKEKETGI
+394 EKETGI
-404 QHSSGNTVSTKI
+404 QHSSGGTISSKI
-416 NVDIDPDII
+416 NVDVDPDII

-431 ELARASDLIYNSFII
+431 ELSRASDLIYNSFII

-468 DVLSEGID
+468 DVLTDGID
-476 SFEDFMNMLIE
+476 SFEDFMDMLVE
-487 MGIDSDGAVIS
+487 MGLDSDGAVIS

-521 KEQAI
+521 EAQAI
-526 SSGLNIAS
+526 SSGLHIAA
-534 DIVSNTKISKEIKTE
+534 DVVSNTTVSTEIKAE

-627 KIHFELEGFNKTLS
+627 KIHFELEGFNKTLN

-648 EANRIAQDA
+648 EVNRIAQET
-657 AKKKEADEAIS
+657 AKEKEAEEAIS

-680 GDPTKATKRPT
+680 SDPTKATKRPT

-733 LLGMVKVIA
+733 LLGMIKVIA

-819 DAITEQRNVMKKD
+819 DAITEQRNAMKKD
-832 LDKAGNYFNDAS
+832 LDKAGNYFDDAS

>member
-14 FNSYDFFSNKKI
+14 GNSYDFFSNKKMS
-26 AAGTVE
+26 AGTVE

-49 INAYDYGIIDVGM
+49 INAYDYGIIDVGI

-69 PYTKKV
+69 PYSKKV

-88 LEDAKSWVDALQSE
+88 LKDAESWVNALQTE

-108 ELAEYKDQYEEAKK
+108 ELTEYQDQYEEAKK
-122 QDPHSD
+122 QDPHSA
-128 LTKNLKQIIKNC
+128 LTINLKQIVKNY
-140 KEDLNDLN
+140 KEQLNDLN
-148 TDYSKYKKITQTHP
+148 TEFSKYKKITQTHP
-162 KLIKAYTKFLND
+162 KLIKAYTNFYND
-174 LIKYGGKKTITRIE
+174 LTKYGEKKAITRVD
-188 EFGSTEEAEQVD
+188 EFGNVEEAEKVD

-210 GMAISGAITEAVT
+210 GMEISGAITDAVT

-252 GIAKSILNLMDSAL
+252 GMAQSILNLMDSTL

-286 KVAIGSI
+286 KIAIGSI
-293 CTSLKDIYIAIYNDL
+293 CTSLKDMYIAIYNDL

-319 ITNLPSMQEVLKDAL
+319 ITNLPSIQEVLKDAQE
-334 NLLMNTIWIMINEQC
+334 LLMNTIWVMINEQC
-349 IKYTGHTLP
+349 IKYTGYTLP

-372 AWKEARKEK
+372 AWKEARKEQ
-381 KRRKKEKKEQEKR
+381 KRRKKEQEEQ
-394 EKEKEKETGI
+394 EKETGI
-404 QHSSGNTVSTKI
+404 QHSSDGTVSTKI
-416 NVDIDPDII
+416 NVDVDPDII

-431 ELARASDLIYNSFII
+431 ELSRASDLIYNSFII

-468 DVLSEGID
+468 DVLTDGID
-476 SFEDFMNMLIE
+476 SFEDFMDMLVE
-487 MGIDSDGAVIS
+487 MGLDSDGAVIS

-521 KEQAI
+521 EAQAI
-526 SSGLNIAS
+526 SSGLHIAA
-534 DIVSNTKISKEIKTE
+534 DIVSNTAVSTEIKAE

-627 KIHFELEGFNKTLS
+627 KIHFELDGFNKTLN

-648 EANRIAQDA
+648 EANRIAQET
-657 AKKKEADEAIS
+657 AKKKEAEEAIS

-680 GDPTKATKRPT
+680 ADPTKATKRPT

-733 LLGMVKVIA
+733 LLGMIKVIA

-819 DAITEQRNVMKKD
+819 DAITEQRNAMKKD
-832 LDKAGNYFNDAS
+832 LDKAGNYFDDAS

>member
-14 FNSYDFFSNKKI
+14 FNSYDFFSNKKMS
-26 AAGTVE
+26 AGTVE
-32 TEDMKKGQHKT
+32 TADMKKGQHKT

-49 INAYDYGIIDVGM
+49 INAYDYGIIDVGII
-62 VQFDDTL
+62 QFDDTL

-88 LEDAKSWVDALQSE
+88 LKDAESWVKALQTE

-108 ELAEYKDQYEEAKK
+108 ELTEYQDQYEEAKK
-122 QDPHSD
+122 QDPYSA
-128 LTKNLKQIIKNC
+128 LTTNLKQIIKNY
-140 KEDLNDLN
+140 KEQLNDLN
-148 TDYSKYKKITQTHP
+148 TEFSKYKKITQTHP
-162 KLIKAYTKFLND
+162 KLIKAYTNFFND
-174 LIKYGGKKTITRIE
+174 LTKYGEKKAITRVD
-188 EFGSTEEAEQVD
+188 EFGNVEEAEQVD

-210 GMAISGAITEAVT
+210 GMAISGAITDAVT

-235 GGASNLMNNL
+235 GGASNLMNSL

-252 GIAKSILNLMDSAL
+252 GMAQSILNLMDSTL

-286 KVAIGSI
+286 KIAIGSI
-293 CTSLKDIYIAIYNDL
+293 CTSLKDMYIAIYNDL

-319 ITNLPSMQEVLKDAL
+319 ITNLPSMQEALKDAQE
-334 NLLMNTIWIMINEQC
+334 LLMNTIWVMINEQC
-349 IKYTGHTLP
+349 IKYTGYTLP

-372 AWKEARKEK
+372 AWKEARKEQ
-381 KRRKKEKKEQEKR
+381 KRRKKEQEEQ
-394 EKEKEKETGI
+394 EKETGI
-404 QHSSGNTVSTKI
+404 QYSSGGTVSSKI
-416 NVDIDPDII
+416 NVDVDPDII

-431 ELARASDLIYNSFII
+431 ELSRASDLIYNSFII

-454 EIKMLISQFNNVDL
+454 EIKMLIDQFNNVDL
-468 DVLSEGID
+468 DVLTDGID
-476 SFEDFMNMLIE
+476 SFEDFMDMLVE
-487 MGIDSDGAVIS
+487 MGLDSDGAVIS

-521 KEQAI
+521 EAQAI
-526 SSGLNIAS
+526 SSGLHIAA
-534 DIVSNTKISKEIKTE
+534 DVVSNTTVSTEIKAE

-627 KIHFELEGFNKTLS
+627 KIHFELDGFNKTLS

-648 EANRIAQDA
+648 EANRIAQET
-657 AKKKEADEAIS
+657 AKKKEAEEAIS

-733 LLGMVKVIA
+733 LLGMIKVIA

-787 PDTRKLYLYLKNAKS
+787 HDTRKLYLYLKNAKS

-819 DAITEQRNVMKKD
+819 DAIAEQRNAMKKD
-832 LDKAGNYFNDAS
+832 LDKAGNYFDDAS

-869 TEIYYSDSSLPLYGS
+869 IEIYYSDSSLPLYGS

>member
-14 FNSYDFFSNKKI
+14 GNSYDFFSNKKMS
-26 AAGTVE
+26 AGTVE

-49 INAYDYGIIDVGM
+49 INAYDYGIIDVGI

-69 PYTKKV
+69 PYAKKV
-75 ETAQL
+75 ETAKL

-88 LEDAKSWVDALQSE
+88 LKDAESWVNALQTE

-108 ELAEYKDQYEEAKK
+108 ELTEYQDQYEEAKK
-122 QDPHSD
+122 QDPHSA
-128 LTKNLKQIIKNC
+128 LTTNLKQIVKNY
-140 KEDLNDLN
+140 KEQLNDLN
-148 TDYSKYKKITQTHP
+148 TEFSKYKKITQTHP
-162 KLIKAYTKFLND
+162 KLIKAYTNFYND
-174 LIKYGGKKTITRIE
+174 LTKYGEKKAITKVD
-188 EFGSTEEAEQVD
+188 EFGNVEEAEQVD

-210 GMAISGAITEAVT
+210 GMEISGAITDAVT

-252 GIAKSILNLMDSAL
+252 GMAQSILNLMDSTL

-286 KVAIGSI
+286 KIAIGSI
-293 CTSLKDIYIAIYNDL
+293 CTSLKDMYIAIYNDL

-319 ITNLPSMQEVLKDAL
+319 ITNLPSMQEVLKDAQE
-334 NLLMNTIWIMINEQC
+334 LLMNTIWVMINEQC
-349 IKYTGHTLP
+349 IKYTGYTLP

-372 AWKEARKEK
+372 AWKEARKEQ
-381 KRRKKEKKEQEKR
+381 KRRKKEQEEQ
-394 EKEKEKETGI
+394 EKETGI
-404 QHSSGNTVSTKI
+404 QHSSGGTVSSKI
-416 NVDIDPDII
+416 NVDVDPDII

-431 ELARASDLIYNSFII
+431 ELSRASDLIYNSFII

-468 DVLSEGID
+468 DVLSDGID
-476 SFEDFMNMLIE
+476 SFEDFMDMLVE
-487 MGIDSDGAVIS
+487 MGLDSDGAVIS

-521 KEQAI
+521 EAQAI
-526 SSGLNIAS
+526 SSGLHIAA
-534 DIVSNTKISKEIKTE
+534 DVVSNTTVSTEIKAE

-627 KIHFELEGFNKTLS
+627 KIHFELDGFNKTLN

-648 EANRIAQDA
+648 EANRIAQET
-657 AKKKEADEAIS
+657 AKKKEAEEAIS

-733 LLGMVKVIA
+733 LLGMIKVIA

-787 PDTRKLYLYLKNAKS
+787 PDTRKLYLYLKNTKS
-802 NYEIIKQD
+802 NYEIIKQN

-819 DAITEQRNVMKKD
+819 DAIAEQRNAMKKD
-832 LDKAGNYFNDAS
+832 LDKAGNYFDDAS

>member
-14 FNSYDFFSNKKI
+14 GNSYDFFSNKKMS
-26 AAGTVE
+26 AGTVE

-49 INAYDYGIIDVGM
+49 INAYDYGIIDVGI

-69 PYTKKV
+69 PYSKKV
-75 ETAQL
+75 ETSKL

-88 LEDAKSWVDALQSE
+88 LKDAESWVNALQTE

-108 ELAEYKDQYEEAKK
+108 ELTEYQDQYEEAKK
-122 QDPHSD
+122 QDPHSA
-128 LTKNLKQIIKNC
+128 LTTNLKQIVKNY
-140 KEDLNDLN
+140 KEQLNDLN
-148 TDYSKYKKITQTHP
+148 TEFSKYKKITQTHP
-162 KLIKAYTKFLND
+162 KLIKAYTNFYND
-174 LIKYGGKKTITRIE
+174 LTKYGEKKAITRVD
-188 EFGSTEEAEQVD
+188 EFGNVEEAEKVD

-210 GMAISGAITEAVT
+210 GMEISGAITDAVT

-252 GIAKSILNLMDSAL
+252 GMAQSILNLMDSTL

-286 KVAIGSI
+286 KIAIGSI
-293 CTSLKDIYIAIYNDL
+293 CTSLKDMYIAIYNDL

-319 ITNLPSMQEVLKDAL
+319 ITNLPSIQEVLKDAQE
-334 NLLMNTIWIMINEQC
+334 LLMNTIWVMINEQC
-349 IKYTGHTLP
+349 IKYTGYTLP

-372 AWKEARKEK
+372 AWKEARKEQ
-381 KRRKKEKKEQEKR
+381 KRRKKEQEEQ
-394 EKEKEKETGI
+394 EKETGI
-404 QHSSGNTVSTKI
+404 QHSSGGTVSSKI
-416 NVDIDPDII
+416 NVDVDPDII

-431 ELARASDLIYNSFII
+431 ELSRASDLIYNSFII

-521 KEQAI
+521 EAQAI
-526 SSGLNIAS
+526 SSGLHIAAEV
-534 DIVSNTKISKEIKTE
+534 VSNTTVSTEIKAE

-627 KIHFELEGFNKTLS
+627 KIHFELDGFNKTLN

-648 EANRIAQDA
+648 EANRIAQET
-657 AKKKEADEAIS
+657 AKKKEAEEAIS

-733 LLGMVKVIA
+733 LLGMIKVIA

-819 DAITEQRNVMKKD
+819 DAITEQRNAMKKD
-832 LDKAGNYFNDAS
+832 LDKAGNYFDDAS

>member
-14 FNSYDFFSNKKI
+14 GNSYDFFSNKKMS
-26 AAGTVE
+26 AGTVE

-49 INAYDYGIIDVGM
+49 INAYDYGIIDVGI

-69 PYTKKV
+69 PYAKKV
-75 ETAQL
+75 ETAKL

-88 LEDAKSWVDALQSE
+88 LKDAESWVNALQTE

-108 ELAEYKDQYEEAKK
+108 ELTEYQDQYEEAKK
-122 QDPHSD
+122 QDPHSA
-128 LTKNLKQIIKNC
+128 LTTNLKQIIKNY
-140 KEDLNDLN
+140 KEQLNDLN
-148 TDYSKYKKITQTHP
+148 TEFSKYKKITQTHP
-162 KLIKAYTKFLND
+162 KLIKAYTNFYND
-174 LIKYGGKKTITRIE
+174 LTKYGEKKAITKVD
-188 EFGSTEEAEQVD
+188 EFGNVEEAEQVD

-210 GMAISGAITEAVT
+210 GMEISGAITDAVT

-252 GIAKSILNLMDSAL
+252 GMAQSILNLMDSTL

-286 KVAIGSI
+286 KIAIGSI
-293 CTSLKDIYIAIYNDL
+293 CTSLKDMYIAIYNDL

-319 ITNLPSMQEVLKDAL
+319 ITNLPSMQEVLKDAQE
-334 NLLMNTIWIMINEQC
+334 LLMNTIWVMINEQC
-349 IKYTGHTLP
+349 IKYTGYTLP

-372 AWKEARKEK
+372 AWKEARKEQ
-381 KRRKKEKKEQEKR
+381 KRRKKEQEEQ
-394 EKEKEKETGI
+394 EKETGI
-404 QHSSGNTVSTKI
+404 QHSSGGTVSSKI
-416 NVDIDPDII
+416 NVDVDPDII

-431 ELARASDLIYNSFII
+431 ELSRASDLIYNSFII

-468 DVLSEGID
+468 DVLSDGID
-476 SFEDFMNMLIE
+476 SFEDFMDMLVE
-487 MGIDSDGAVIS
+487 MGLDSDGAVIS

-521 KEQAI
+521 EAQAI
-526 SSGLNIAS
+526 SSGLHIAA
-534 DIVSNTKISKEIKTE
+534 DVVSNTTVSTEIKAE

-609 EGYVMRKDQT
+609 EGYVMRRDQT

-627 KIHFELEGFNKTLS
+627 KIHFELDGFNKTLN

-648 EANRIAQDA
+648 EANRIAQET
-657 AKKKEADEAIS
+657 AKKKEAEEAIS

-733 LLGMVKVIA
+733 LLGMIKVIA

-787 PDTRKLYLYLKNAKS
+787 PDTRKLYLYLKNTKS
-802 NYEIIKQD
+802 NYEIIKQN

-819 DAITEQRNVMKKD
+819 DAITEQRNAMKKD
-832 LDKAGNYFNDAS
+832 LDKAGNYFDDAS

>member
-14 FNSYDFFSNKKI
+14 GNSYDFFSNKKMS
-26 AAGTVE
+26 AGTVE

-49 INAYDYGIIDVGM
+49 INAYDYGIIDVGI

-69 PYTKKV
+69 PYSKKV
-75 ETAQL
+75 ETSKL

-88 LEDAKSWVDALQSE
+88 LKDAESWVNALQTE

-108 ELAEYKDQYEEAKK
+108 ELTEYQDQYEEAKK
-122 QDPHSD
+122 QDPHSA
-128 LTKNLKQIIKNC
+128 LTTNLKQIVKNY
-140 KEDLNDLN
+140 KEQLNDLN
-148 TDYSKYKKITQTHP
+148 TEFSKYKKITQTHP
-162 KLIKAYTKFLND
+162 KLIKAYTNFYND
-174 LIKYGGKKTITRIE
+174 LTKYGEKKAITRVD
-188 EFGSTEEAEQVD
+188 EFGNVEEAEKVD

-210 GMAISGAITEAVT
+210 GMEISGAITDAVT

-252 GIAKSILNLMDSAL
+252 GMAQSILNLMDSTL

-286 KVAIGSI
+286 KIAIGSI
-293 CTSLKDIYIAIYNDL
+293 CTSLKDMYIAIYNDL

-319 ITNLPSMQEVLKDAL
+319 ITNLPSIQEVLKDAQE
-334 NLLMNTIWIMINEQC
+334 LLMNTIWVMINEQC
-349 IKYTGHTLP
+349 IKYTGYTLP

-372 AWKEARKEK
+372 AWKEARKEQ
-381 KRRKKEKKEQEKR
+381 KRRKKEQEEQ
-394 EKEKEKETGI
+394 EKETGI
-404 QHSSGNTVSTKI
+404 QHSSGGTVSSKI
-416 NVDIDPDII
+416 NVDVDPDII

-431 ELARASDLIYNSFII
+431 ELSRASDLIYNSFII

-468 DVLSEGID
+468 DVLTDGID
-476 SFEDFMNMLIE
+476 SFEDFMDMLVE
-487 MGIDSDGAVIS
+487 MGLDSDGAVIS

-521 KEQAI
+521 EAQAI
-526 SSGLNIAS
+526 SSGLHIAA
-534 DIVSNTKISKEIKTE
+534 DIVSNTTVSTEIKAE

-627 KIHFELEGFNKTLS
+627 KIHFELDGFNKTLN

-648 EANRIAQDA
+648 EANRIAQET
-657 AKKKEADEAIS
+657 AKKKEAEEAIS

-733 LLGMVKVIA
+733 LLGMIKVIA

-802 NYEIIKQD
+802 NYEIIKQG

-819 DAITEQRNVMKKD
+819 DAITEQRNAMKKD
-832 LDKAGNYFNDAS
+832 LDKAGNYFDDAS

>member
-14 FNSYDFFSNKKI
+14 GNSYDFFSNKKMS
-26 AAGTVE
+26 AGTVE

-49 INAYDYGIIDVGM
+49 INAYDYGIIDVGI

-69 PYTKKV
+69 PYSKKV
-75 ETAQL
+75 ETSKL

-88 LEDAKSWVDALQSE
+88 LKDAESWVNALQTE

-108 ELAEYKDQYEEAKK
+108 ELTEYQDQYEEAKK
-122 QDPHSD
+122 QDPHSA
-128 LTKNLKQIIKNC
+128 LTTNLKQIVKNY
-140 KEDLNDLN
+140 KEQLNDLN
-148 TDYSKYKKITQTHP
+148 TEFSKYKKITQTHP
-162 KLIKAYTKFLND
+162 KLIKAYTNFYND
-174 LIKYGGKKTITRIE
+174 LTKYGEKKAITKVD
-188 EFGSTEEAEQVD
+188 EFGNVEEAEKVD

-210 GMAISGAITEAVT
+210 GMEISGAITDAVT

-235 GGASNLMNNL
+235 GGISNLMNNL

-252 GIAKSILNLMDSAL
+252 GMAQSILNLMDSTL

-286 KVAIGSI
+286 KIAIGSI
-293 CTSLKDIYIAIYNDL
+293 CTSLKDMYIAIYNDL

-319 ITNLPSMQEVLKDAL
+319 ITNLPSIQEVLKDAQE
-334 NLLMNTIWIMINEQC
+334 LLMNTIWVMINEQC
-349 IKYTGHTLP
+349 IKYTGYTLP

-372 AWKEARKEK
+372 AWKEARKEQ
-381 KRRKKEKKEQEKR
+381 KRRKKEQEEQ
-394 EKEKEKETGI
+394 EKETGI
-404 QHSSGNTVSTKI
+404 QHSSGGTVSSKI
-416 NVDIDPDII
+416 NVDVDPDII

-431 ELARASDLIYNSFII
+431 ELSRASDLIYNSFII

-468 DVLSEGID
+468 DVLTDGID
-476 SFEDFMNMLIE
+476 SFEDFMDMLVE
-487 MGIDSDGAVIS
+487 MGLDSDGAVIS

-521 KEQAI
+521 EAQAI
-526 SSGLNIAS
+526 SSGLHIAAEV
-534 DIVSNTKISKEIKTE
+534 VSNTTVSTEMKTE

-627 KIHFELEGFNKTLS
+627 KIHFELDGFNKTLN

-648 EANRIAQDA
+648 EANRIAQET
-657 AKKKEADEAIS
+657 AKKKEAEEAIS

-733 LLGMVKVIA
+733 LLGMIKVIA

-802 NYEIIKQD
+802 NYEIIKQG

-819 DAITEQRNVMKKD
+819 DAITEQRNAMKKD
-832 LDKAGNYFNDAS
+832 LDKAGNYFDDAS

>member
-14 FNSYDFFSNKKI
+14 GNSYDFFSNKKMS
-26 AAGTVE
+26 AGTVE

-49 INAYDYGIIDVGM
+49 INAYDYGIIDVGI

-88 LEDAKSWVDALQSE
+88 LKDAESWVNALQTE

-108 ELAEYKDQYEEAKK
+108 ELTEYQDQYEEAKK
-122 QDPHSD
+122 QDPHSA
-128 LTKNLKQIIKNC
+128 LTTNLKQIVKNY
-140 KEDLNDLN
+140 KEQLNDLN
-148 TDYSKYKKITQTHP
+148 TEFSKYKKITQTHP
-162 KLIKAYTKFLND
+162 KLIKAYTNFYND
-174 LIKYGGKKTITRIE
+174 LTKYGEKKAITRVD
-188 EFGSTEEAEQVD
+188 EFGNVEEAEKVD

-210 GMAISGAITEAVT
+210 GMEISGAITDAVT

-252 GIAKSILNLMDSAL
+252 GIAQSILNLMDSTL

-286 KVAIGSI
+286 KIAIGSI
-293 CTSLKDIYIAIYNDL
+293 CTSLKDMYIAIYNDL

-319 ITNLPSMQEVLKDAL
+319 ITNLPSMQEVLKDAQV
-334 NLLMNTIWIMINEQC
+334 LLMNTIWVMINEQC
-349 IKYTGHTLP
+349 IKYTGYTLP

-372 AWKEARKEK
+372 AWKEARKEQ
-381 KRRKKEKKEQEKR
+381 KRRKKEQEEQ
-394 EKEKEKETGI
+394 EKETGI
-404 QHSSGNTVSTKI
+404 QHSSGGTVSSKI
-416 NVDIDPDII
+416 NVDVDPDII

-431 ELARASDLIYNSFII
+431 ELSRASDLIYNSFII

-468 DVLSEGID
+468 DVLTDGID
-476 SFEDFMNMLIE
+476 SFEDFMDMLVE
-487 MGIDSDGAVIS
+487 MGLDSDGAVIS

-521 KEQAI
+521 EAQAI
-526 SSGLNIAS
+526 SSGLHIAA
-534 DIVSNTKISKEIKTE
+534 DVVSNTTVSTEIKAE

-627 KIHFELEGFNKTLS
+627 KIHFELDGFNKTLN

-648 EANRIAQDA
+648 EANRIAQET
-657 AKKKEADEAIS
+657 AKKKEAEEAIS

-733 LLGMVKVIA
+733 LLGMIKVIA

-764 KLYDYITNSITS
+764 KLYDYITNSITN

-802 NYEIIKQD
+802 NYEIIKQG

-819 DAITEQRNVMKKD
+819 DAITEQRNAMKKD
-832 LDKAGNYFNDAS
+832 LDKAGNYFDDAS

>member
-14 FNSYDFFSNKKI
+14 GNSYDFFSNKKMS
-26 AAGTVE
+26 AGTVE

-49 INAYDYGIIDVGM
+49 INAYDYGIIDVGI

-69 PYTKKV
+69 PYSKKV

-88 LEDAKSWVDALQSE
+88 LKDAESWVNALQTE

-108 ELAEYKDQYEEAKK
+108 KLTEYQDQYEEAKK
-122 QDPHSD
+122 QDPHSA
-128 LTKNLKQIIKNC
+128 LTTNLKQIVKNY
-140 KEDLNDLN
+140 KEQLNDLN
-148 TDYSKYKKITQTHP
+148 TEFSKYKKITQTHP
-162 KLIKAYTKFLND
+162 KLIKAYTNFYND
-174 LIKYGGKKTITRIE
+174 LTKYGEKKAITRVD
-188 EFGSTEEAEQVD
+188 EFGNVEEAEKVD

-210 GMAISGAITEAVT
+210 GMEISGAITDAVT

-252 GIAKSILNLMDSAL
+252 GMAQSILNLMDSTL

-286 KVAIGSI
+286 KIAIGSI
-293 CTSLKDIYIAIYNDL
+293 CTSLKDMYIAIYNDL

-319 ITNLPSMQEVLKDAL
+319 ITNLPSIQEVLKDAQE
-334 NLLMNTIWIMINEQC
+334 LLMNTIWVMINEQC
-349 IKYTGHTLP
+349 IKYTGYTLP

-372 AWKEARKEK
+372 AWKEARKEQ
-381 KRRKKEKKEQEKR
+381 KRRKKEQEEQ
-394 EKEKEKETGI
+394 EKETGI
-404 QHSSGNTVSTKI
+404 QHSSGGTVSTKI
-416 NVDIDPDII
+416 NVDVDPDII

-431 ELARASDLIYNSFII
+431 ELSRASDLIYNSFII

-468 DVLSEGID
+468 DVLTDGID
-476 SFEDFMNMLIE
+476 SFEDFMDMLVE
-487 MGIDSDGAVIS
+487 MGLDSDGAVIS

-521 KEQAI
+521 EAQAI
-526 SSGLNIAS
+526 SSGLHIAA
-534 DIVSNTKISKEIKTE
+534 DIVSNTTVSTEIKAE

-627 KIHFELEGFNKTLS
+627 KIHFELDGFNKTLN

-648 EANRIAQDA
+648 EANRIAQET
-657 AKKKEADEAIS
+657 AKKKEAEEAIS

-733 LLGMVKVIA
+733 LLGMIKVIA

-819 DAITEQRNVMKKD
+819 DAITEQRNAMKKD
-832 LDKAGNYFNDAS
+832 LDKAGNYFDDAS

>member
-14 FNSYDFFSNKKI
+14 GNSYDFFSNKKMS
-26 AAGTVE
+26 AGTVE

-49 INAYDYGIIDVGM
+49 INAYDYGIIDVGI

-69 PYTKKV
+69 PYSKKV

-88 LEDAKSWVDALQSE
+88 LKDAESWVNALQTE

-108 ELAEYKDQYEEAKK
+108 ELTEYQDQYEEAKK
-122 QDPHSD
+122 QDPHSA
-128 LTKNLKQIIKNC
+128 LTTNLKQIIKNY
-140 KEDLNDLN
+140 KEQLNDLN
-148 TDYSKYKKITQTHP
+148 TEFSKYKKITQTHP
-162 KLIKAYTKFLND
+162 KLIKAYTNFYND
-174 LIKYGGKKTITRIE
+174 LTKYGEKKAITRVD
-188 EFGSTEEAEQVD
+188 EFGNVEEAEQVD

-210 GMAISGAITEAVT
+210 GMEISGAITDAVT

-252 GIAKSILNLMDSAL
+252 GMAQSILNLMDSTL

-286 KVAIGSI
+286 KIAIGSI
-293 CTSLKDIYIAIYNDL
+293 CTSLKDMYIAIYNDL

-319 ITNLPSMQEVLKDAL
+319 ITNLPSIQEVLKDAQE
-334 NLLMNTIWIMINEQC
+334 LLMNTIWVMINEQC
-349 IKYTGHTLP
+349 IKYTGYTLP

-372 AWKEARKEK
+372 AWKEARKEQ
-381 KRRKKEKKEQEKR
+381 KRRKKEQEEQ
-394 EKEKEKETGI
+394 EKETGI
-404 QHSSGNTVSTKI
+404 QHSSGGTVSTKI
-416 NVDIDPDII
+416 NVDVDPDII

-431 ELARASDLIYNSFII
+431 ELSRASDLIYNSFII

-468 DVLSEGID
+468 DVLTDGID
-476 SFEDFMNMLIE
+476 SFEDFMDMLVE
-487 MGIDSDGAVIS
+487 MGLDSDGAVIS

-521 KEQAI
+521 EAQAI
-526 SSGLNIAS
+526 ASGLHIAA
-534 DIVSNTKISKEIKTE
+534 DVVSNTAVSTEIKAE

-627 KIHFELEGFNKTLS
+627 KIHFELDGFNKTLN

-648 EANRIAQDA
+648 EANRIAQET
-657 AKKKEADEAIS
+657 AKKKEAEEAIS

-733 LLGMVKVIA
+733 LLGMIKVIA

-819 DAITEQRNVMKKD
+819 DAITEQRNAMKKD
-832 LDKAGNYFNDAS
+832 LDKAGNYFDDAS

>member
-14 FNSYDFFSNKKI
+14 GNSYDFFSNKKMS
-26 AAGTVE
+26 AGTVE

-49 INAYDYGIIDVGM
+49 INAYDYGIIDVGI

-69 PYTKKV
+69 PYSKKV
-75 ETAQL
+75 ETSKL

-88 LEDAKSWVDALQSE
+88 LKDAESWVNALQTE

-108 ELAEYKDQYEEAKK
+108 ELTEYQDQYEEAKK
-122 QDPHSD
+122 QDPHSA
-128 LTKNLKQIIKNC
+128 LTTNLKQIVKNY
-140 KEDLNDLN
+140 KEQLNDLN
-148 TDYSKYKKITQTHP
+148 TEFSKYKKITQTHP
-162 KLIKAYTKFLND
+162 KLIKAYTNFYND
-174 LIKYGGKKTITRIE
+174 LTKYGEKKAITRVD
-188 EFGSTEEAEQVD
+188 EFGNVEEAEKVD

-210 GMAISGAITEAVT
+210 GMEISGAITDAVT

-252 GIAKSILNLMDSAL
+252 GMAQSILNLMDSTL

-286 KVAIGSI
+286 KIAIGSI
-293 CTSLKDIYIAIYNDL
+293 CTSLKDMYIAIYNDL

-319 ITNLPSMQEVLKDAL
+319 ITNLPSIQEVLKDAQE
-334 NLLMNTIWIMINEQC
+334 LLMNTIWVMINEQC
-349 IKYTGHTLP
+349 IKYTGYTLP

-372 AWKEARKEK
+372 AWKEARKEQ
-381 KRRKKEKKEQEKR
+381 KRRKKEQEEQ
-394 EKEKEKETGI
+394 EKETGI
-404 QHSSGNTVSTKI
+404 QHSSGGTVSTKI
-416 NVDIDPDII
+416 NVDVDPDII

-431 ELARASDLIYNSFII
+431 ELSHASDLIYNSFII

-468 DVLSEGID
+468 DVLTDGID
-476 SFEDFMNMLIE
+476 SFEDFMDMLVE
-487 MGIDSDGAVIS
+487 MGLDSDGAVIS

-521 KEQAI
+521 KAQAI
-526 SSGLNIAS
+526 SSGLHIAA
-534 DIVSNTKISKEIKTE
+534 DIVSNTTVSTEIKAE

-627 KIHFELEGFNKTLS
+627 KIHFELDGFNKTLN

-648 EANRIAQDA
+648 EANRIAQET
-657 AKKKEADEAIS
+657 AKKKEAEEAIS

-733 LLGMVKVIA
+733 LLGMIKVIA

-802 NYEIIKQD
+802 NYEIIKQG

-819 DAITEQRNVMKKD
+819 DAITEQRNAMKKD
-832 LDKAGNYFNDAS
+832 LDKAGNYFDDAS
-844 LFVQYPDSKYQDGT
+844 LFVQYPDPKYQDGT

>member
-14 FNSYDFFSNKKI
+14 SNSYDFLSNKKMS
-26 AAGTVE
+26 AGTIE

-49 INAYDYGIIDVGM
+49 INAYDYGIIDVGIA
-62 VQFDDTL
+62 QFDDTL
-69 PYTKKV
+69 PYSKKV
-75 ETAQL
+75 ETAKL

-88 LEDAKSWVDALQSE
+88 LKDAESWVNALQAE
-102 INKVNS
+102 INKINS
-108 ELAEYKDQYEEAKK
+108 ELTEYQDQYEEAKK
-122 QDPHSD
+122 QDPHSA
-128 LTKNLKQIIKNC
+128 LMTNLKQIVNNY
-140 KEDLNDLN
+140 KEQLNDLN
-148 TDYSKYKKITQTHP
+148 TEFSKYKKITQTHP
-162 KLIKAYTKFLND
+162 KLIKAYTNFYND
-174 LIKYGGKKTITRIE
+174 LTKYGEKKAITRVD
-188 EFGSTEEAEQVD
+188 EFGNVEEAEKVD

-210 GMAISGAITEAVT
+210 GMEISGAITDAVT

-252 GIAKSILNLMDSAL
+252 GMAQSILNLMDSTL

-286 KVAIGSI
+286 KIAIGSI
-293 CTSLKDIYIAIYNDL
+293 CTSLKDMYIAIYNDL

-319 ITNLPSMQEVLKDAL
+319 ITNLPSSQEVLKDAQE
-334 NLLMNTIWIMINEQC
+334 LLMNTIWVMINEQC
-349 IKYTGHTLP
+349 IKYTGYTLP

-372 AWKEARKEK
+372 AWKEARKEQ
-381 KRRKKEKKEQEKR
+381 KRRKKEQEEQ
-394 EKEKEKETGI
+394 EKETGI
-404 QHSSGNTVSTKI
+404 QHSSGGTVSTKI
-416 NVDIDPDII
+416 NVDVDPDII

-431 ELARASDLIYNSFII
+431 ELSRASDLIYNSFII

-468 DVLSEGID
+468 DVLTDGID
-476 SFEDFMNMLIE
+476 SFEDFMNMLVE
-487 MGIDSDGAVIS
+487 MGLDSDGAVIS

-521 KEQAI
+521 EAQAI
-526 SSGLNIAS
+526 SSGLHIAA
-534 DIVSNTKISKEIKTE
+534 DVVSNTTVSTERKVE

-627 KIHFELEGFNKTLS
+627 KIHFELDGFNKTLN

-648 EANRIAQDA
+648 EANRIAQET
-657 AKKKEADEAIS
+657 AKKKEVEEAIS

-733 LLGMVKVIA
+733 LLGMIRVIA

-776 IGTNVEINIGI
+776 IGTNVEINIDI

-819 DAITEQRNVMKKD
+819 DAITEQRNAMKKD
-832 LDKAGNYFNDAS
+832 LDKAGNYFDDAS
-844 LFVQYPDSKYQDGT
+844 LFVQYPDPKYQDGT

>member
-14 FNSYDFFSNKKI
+14 GNSYDFFSNKKMS
-26 AAGTVE
+26 AGTVE

-49 INAYDYGIIDVGM
+49 INAYDYGIIDVGI

-75 ETAQL
+75 ETAQV

-88 LEDAKSWVDALQSE
+88 LKDAESWVKALQTE

-108 ELAEYKDQYEEAKK
+108 ELTEYQDQYEEAKK
-122 QDPHSD
+122 QDPHSA
-128 LTKNLKQIIKNC
+128 LTTNLKQIVKNY
-140 KEDLNDLN
+140 KEQLNDLN
-148 TDYSKYKKITQTHP
+148 TEFSKYKKITQTHP
-162 KLIKAYTKFLND
+162 KLIKAYTNFFND
-174 LIKYGGKKTITRIE
+174 LTKYGEKKAITRVD
-188 EFGSTEEAEQVD
+188 EFGNVEEAEQVD

-210 GMAISGAITEAVT
+210 GMAISGAITDAVT

-235 GGASNLMNNL
+235 GGASNLMNSL

-252 GIAKSILNLMDSAL
+252 GMAQSILNLMDSTL

-274 MFPKNIQMLPSA
+274 MFPKNIQMVPSA
-286 KVAIGSI
+286 KIAMSSI
-293 CTSLKDIYIAIYNDL
+293 CTSLKDMYQAIYIDL
-308 ENEYYETINDA
+308 ENQYYETINDA
-319 ITNLPSMQEVLKDAL
+319 ITNLPTMQEALKDAQV
-334 NLLMNTIWIMINEQC
+334 LLMNTIWIMINEQC
-349 IKYTGHTLP
+349 IKYTGYTLP

-372 AWKEARKEK
+372 AWKEARKEQ
-381 KRRKKEKKEQEKR
+381 KRRKKEQEEQ
-394 EKEKEKETGI
+394 EKETGI
-404 QHSSGNTVSTKI
+404 QHSSGGTISSKI
-416 NVDIDPDII
+416 NVDVDPDII

-454 EIKMLISQFNNVDL
+454 EIKMLIDQFNNVDL
-468 DVLSEGID
+468 DVLSDGID
-476 SFEDFMNMLIE
+476 SFEDFMDMLVE
-487 MGIDSDGAVIS
+487 MGLDSDGAVIS

-521 KEQAI
+521 EAQAI
-526 SSGLNIAS
+526 SSGLRIAS
-534 DIVSNTKISKEIKTE
+534 DIASNTTISTEIKAE

-585 NAHQKDGTKIFDS
+585 NAHQKDGTKIFDA

-627 KIHFELEGFNKTLS
+627 KIHFELDGFNKTL
-641 EQINAID
+641 QKQKDAID
-648 EANRIAQDA
+648 EANRIAQET
-657 AKKKEADEAIS
+657 AKKKEAEEAIS

-680 GDPTKATKRPT
+680 GDPTKATQRPT

-733 LLGMVKVIA
+733 LLGMIKVIA

-776 IGTNVEINIGI
+776 IGTNIEINIGI
-787 PDTRKLYLYLKNAKS
+787 PDTRKLYLYLKNTKS

-819 DAITEQRNVMKKD
+819 DAITEQRNAMKKD
-832 LDKAGNYFNDAS
+832 LDKAGNYFDDAS

>member
-14 FNSYDFFSNKKI
+14 GNSYDFFSNKKMS
-26 AAGTVE
+26 AGTVE

-49 INAYDYGIIDVGM
+49 INAYDYGIIDVGI

-69 PYTKKV
+69 PYSKKV

-88 LEDAKSWVDALQSE
+88 LKDAESWVNALQTE

-108 ELAEYKDQYEEAKK
+108 ELTEYQDQYEEAKK
-122 QDPHSD
+122 QDPHSA
-128 LTKNLKQIIKNC
+128 LTTNLKQIVKNY
-140 KEDLNDLN
+140 KEQLNDLN
-148 TDYSKYKKITQTHP
+148 TEFSKYKKITQTHP
-162 KLIKAYTKFLND
+162 KLIKAYTNFYND
-174 LIKYGGKKTITRIE
+174 LTKYGEKKAITKVD
-188 EFGSTEEAEQVD
+188 EFGNVEEAEKVD

-210 GMAISGAITEAVT
+210 GMEISGAITDAVT

-252 GIAKSILNLMDSAL
+252 GMAQSILNLMDSTL

-286 KVAIGSI
+286 KIAIGSI
-293 CTSLKDIYIAIYNDL
+293 CTSLKDMYIAIYNDL

-319 ITNLPSMQEVLKDAL
+319 ITNLPSIQEVLKDAQE
-334 NLLMNTIWIMINEQC
+334 LLMNTIWVMINEQC
-349 IKYTGHTLP
+349 IKYTGYTLP

-372 AWKEARKEK
+372 AWKEARKEQ
-381 KRRKKEKKEQEKR
+381 KRRKKEQEEQ
-394 EKEKEKETGI
+394 EKETGI
-404 QHSSGNTVSTKI
+404 QHSSGGTVSSKI
-416 NVDIDPDII
+416 NVDVDPDII

-431 ELARASDLIYNSFII
+431 ELSRASDLIYNSFII

-468 DVLSEGID
+468 DVLTDGID
-476 SFEDFMNMLIE
+476 SFEDFMDMLVE
-487 MGIDSDGAVIS
+487 MGLDSDGAVIS

-521 KEQAI
+521 EAQAI
-526 SSGLNIAS
+526 SSGLHIAAEV
-534 DIVSNTKISKEIKTE
+534 VSNTTVSTEMKTE

-627 KIHFELEGFNKTLS
+627 KIHFELDGFNKTLN

-648 EANRIAQDA
+648 EANRIAQET
-657 AKKKEADEAIS
+657 AKKKEAEEAIS

-733 LLGMVKVIA
+733 LLGMIKVIA

-802 NYEIIKQD
+802 NYEIIKQG

-819 DAITEQRNVMKKD
+819 DAITEQRNAMKKD
-832 LDKAGNYFNDAS
+832 LDKAGNYFDDAS

>member
-14 FNSYDFFSNKKI
+14 GNSYDFFSNKKMS
-26 AAGTVE
+26 AGTVE

-49 INAYDYGIIDVGM
+49 INAYDYGIIDVGI

-69 PYTKKV
+69 PYSKKV
-75 ETAQL
+75 ETSKL

-88 LEDAKSWVDALQSE
+88 LKDAESWVNALQTE

-108 ELAEYKDQYEEAKK
+108 ELTEYQDQYEEAKK
-122 QDPHSD
+122 QDPHSA
-128 LTKNLKQIIKNC
+128 LTTNLKQIVKNY
-140 KEDLNDLN
+140 KEQLNDLN
-148 TDYSKYKKITQTHP
+148 TEFSKYKKITQTHP
-162 KLIKAYTKFLND
+162 KLIKAYTNFYND
-174 LIKYGGKKTITRIE
+174 LTKYGEKKAITRVD
-188 EFGSTEEAEQVD
+188 EFGNVEEAEKVD

-210 GMAISGAITEAVT
+210 GMEISGAITDAVT

-252 GIAKSILNLMDSAL
+252 GMAQSILNLMDSTL

-286 KVAIGSI
+286 KIAIGSI
-293 CTSLKDIYIAIYNDL
+293 CTSLKDMYIAIYNDL

-319 ITNLPSMQEVLKDAL
+319 ITNLPSIQEVLKDAQE
-334 NLLMNTIWIMINEQC
+334 LLMNTIWVMINEQC
-349 IKYTGHTLP
+349 IKYTGYTLP

-372 AWKEARKEK
+372 AWKEARKEQ
-381 KRRKKEKKEQEKR
+381 KRRKKEQEEQ
-394 EKEKEKETGI
+394 EKETGI
-404 QHSSGNTVSTKI
+404 QHSSGGTVSSKI
-416 NVDIDPDII
+416 NVDVDPDII

-431 ELARASDLIYNSFII
+431 ELSRASDLIYNSFII

-468 DVLSEGID
+468 DVLTDGID
-476 SFEDFMNMLIE
+476 SFEDFMDMLVE
-487 MGIDSDGAVIS
+487 MGLDSDGAVIS

-521 KEQAI
+521 EAQAI
-526 SSGLNIAS
+526 SSGLHIAA
-534 DIVSNTKISKEIKTE
+534 DVVSNTTVSTE

-627 KIHFELEGFNKTLS
+627 KIHFELDGFNKTLN

-648 EANRIAQDA
+648 EANRIAQET
-657 AKKKEADEAIS
+657 AKKKEAEEAIS

-733 LLGMVKVIA
+733 LLGMIRVIA

-819 DAITEQRNVMKKD
+819 DAITEQRNAMKKD
-832 LDKAGNYFNDAS
+832 LDKAGNYFDDAS